1 MLADVGYEFHPA
13 VAAWFEGRFPGGPT
27 EAQAQGWPAIA
38 SGKDT
43 LIAAPTGSGKTLA
56 GFLIAIDNLY
66 RRHTAGQMVAK
77 ASQVVYVSPLKALAT
92 DIAEN
97 LERPLAEI
105 AEIARQ
111 QGQEPPPLTVA
122 VRTGDTPAHTRA
134 AMIKRPANFV
144 VTTPESLYLL
154 VTAAKSREVLRTVET
169 VIVDEIHATARDKRG
184 SHLSL
189 TLERLEHVA
198 DTRPTRIG
206 LSATQHPIS
215 TIANL
220 LTGIPKSRTQDANG
234 AKTPAESEP
243 HCTIVDTGHQR
254 NLDIRLE
261 LIDDELEAVA
271 SHAQMDQ
278 ILDRMAALIAEHH
291 TTIVFVNTR
300 RLSERIAHQL
310 AERLGEDAVAAH
322 HGSLSTERRYRTEH
336 RLRAGELKALVAT
349 ASLELGIDIGPVEL
363 VCQVG
368 SPRSIATFLQRVGR
382 SNHSRHGTPKG
393 RLWPL
398 TRDELIESLALIH
411 AVHQG
416 QLDAICPPEAPL
428 DILIQQLIAEAAA
441 ADAHTVDGLYDMF
454 TKAAP
459 YASLTK
465 AQFQEAI
472 EQAATG
478 VVTGRGPR
486 GAYLHY
492 DSINQEV
499 RGKRGARLAALTS
512 GGAIG
517 ENGDYR
523 VVAEPD
529 DTFIGTVNEDWAVES
544 MAGDIFLL
552 GSHSWRIKQVAA
564 GTVRVADAGDAP
576 PTVPFWLGEAPAR
589 TPELSQQVS
598 ELRAYICGLFPDT
611 PEADPL
617 SDTALARASE
627 QFAQSNG
634 VEAEIAEQAV
644 TYVAAAKAT
653 LGTVPTHTNIVFER
667 FFDDTGGQQLVVHC
681 PYGGRINRAF
691 GLALR
696 KRLCRRFDFELQAAA
711 NDNAIILSLG
721 PHHSFPLSDVPQF
734 LHPDSVEEVLT
745 QAVLDSPMFTAR
757 WRWNLNR
764 ALVVLRSRGG
774 KRNPPPIQ
782 RMEADD
788 IMAAVF
794 PGAAACQENIA
805 GPIEIPDHLLVR
817 QTLHDTL
824 HEALDVEGLKQL
836 LTDIRSGQVSTRFC
850 DTTEPSPLSHEIVN
864 ARPYA
869 FLDDAEIVDR
879 RTNAVTVPR
888 GLRPR
893 SANQQQPPTL
903 DQSTLSQITPDAI
916 AQVIE
921 EITPAPRTPD
931 ELHDLLTALVITRPT
946 PAWIDLYN
954 ELQSRGRAQ
963 TIKTQPNTPLWTT
976 TELSETALN
985 PEMAI
990 ERIRGH
996 LEITGPTTPK
1006 ELSEKTGLDLL
1017 TVQQALAALESEGV
1031 AMRADHL
1038 PVLASPDS
1046 SAPPVVAGQGR
1057 ESRSAPVSAQQPP
1070 NQQEKGGASDIGVA
1084 DLPASAGPGGEV
1096 GGGPT
1101 QGARR
1106 PEFIED
1112 GGLGRDRTRNL
1123 AGQAPNNVQQK
1134 IRHAG
1139 GSRETWCSRRLLQRM
1154 SYLSRRQKR
1163 QSVQPASPQDFM
1175 RFLLDHHHLT
1185 PETTVRGRPGLTKV
1199 LEQLQGLDLPAG
1211 AWENQIIKKRLP
1223 DYDPLWLDE
1232 LCYRGELAWLRLTP
1246 PNTPAKANSMAPRKA
1261 TPITLVFR
1269 EDLQWLLAT
1278 ARSGQLEPP
1287 DAGPVQEI
1295 AELLESQGASFMP
1308 DLAQA
1313 TNRLPDDIERALWN
1327 GVALGLFTADGFAAV
1342 RALLNRTSRRPTR
1355 HRPDSNLRS
1364 QALRTRAMRANR
1376 ALIMRSTPQAHAA
1389 PGRWALVPHPEQYPT
1404 EDLAEAVAHQLLAC
1418 WGVVFRDLAHH
1429 PASPTATPWRDILK
1443 ALRRFEDRGLVR
1455 GGRFVT
1461 GASGEQFAL
1470 PAAADQI
1477 QKTRRRPRT
1486 SQQVT
1491 IAACDP
1497 LNLTGILFEGSRTPA
1512 TPNNTLTYI
1521 DGLPNLPVGQQS
1533 V

>member
-1 MLADVGYEFHPA
+1 MA
-13 VAAWFEGRFPGGPT
+13 R
-27 EAQAQGWPAIA
+27 AQG
-38 SGKDT
+38 
-43 LIAAPTGSGKTLA
+43 
-56 GFLIAIDNLY
+56 F
-66 RRHTAGQMVAK
+66 
-77 ASQVVYVSPLKALAT
+77 
-92 DIAEN
+92 
-97 LERPLAEI
+97 
-105 AEIARQ
+105 
-111 QGQEPPPLTVA
+111 EPPPLTVA

-184 SHLSL
+184 SHLAL

-198 DTRPTRIG
+198 NTRPTRIG
-206 LSATQHPIS
+206 LSATQHPIG
-215 TIANL
+215 TIADL
-220 LTGIPKSRTQDANG
+220 LTGIPPNRSANG
-234 AKTPAESEP
+234 ADAANGADTANKSNGADPRPAAGSG
-243 HCTIVDTGHQR
+243 CTIVNTGHQR
-254 NLDIRLE
+254 NLDIALE
-261 LIDDELEAVA
+261 LFDDELEAVV
-271 SHAQMDQ
+271 SHAQMDMV
-278 ILDRMAALIAEHH
+278 LDRMATLITQHH

-310 AERLGEDAVAAH
+310 AKRLGDDAVAAH
-322 HGSLSTERRYRTEH
+322 HGSLSTERRIRTEH
-336 RLRAGELKALVAT
+336 RLRGGDLKALVAT

-398 TRDELIESLALIH
+398 TRDELIESLALLH
-411 AVHQG
+411 AVQQG
-416 QLDAICPPEAPL
+416 QLDAVCPPEAPL
-428 DILIQQLIAEAAA
+428 DILVQQLIAEASAS
-441 ADAHTVDGLYDMF
+441 DNHTTGGLYDMF

-459 YASLTK
+459 YANLTRG
-465 AQFQEAI
+465 QFDEAI
-472 EQAATG
+472 EQAAKG

-486 GAYLHY
+486 GAYLHH

-564 GTVRVADAGDAP
+564 GTVRVIDAGDAP

-589 TPELSQQVS
+589 TAELSQQVS
-598 ELRAYICGLFPDT
+598 DLRAYIYSLLPQA
-611 PEADPL
+611 PNADPL
-617 SDTALARASE
+617 DEEVLNTATE
-627 QFAQSNG
+627 QFALTHNTT
-634 VEAEIAEQAV
+634 AEIAEQAV
-644 TYVAAAKAT
+644 TYIAAAQAT
-653 LGTVPTHTNIVFER
+653 LGTVPTHNNIVFER
-667 FFDDTGGQQLVVHC
+667 FFDDTGDQQLVVHS

-734 LHPDSVEEVLT
+734 LHPNSVEEVLT
-745 QAVLDSPMFTAR
+745 QAVLDSPMFAAR

-794 PGAAACQENIA
+794 PGAAACQENTA

-824 HEALDVEGLKQL
+824 HEALDIDGLQQL
-836 LTDIRSGQVSTRFC
+836 LTNIRSGAVRTHFC

-869 FLDDAEIVDR
+869 FLDDAELVDR

-893 SANQQQPPTL
+893 SAQQPPTL
-903 DQSTLSQITPDAI
+903 DQSTLAQITPDAI
-916 AQVIE
+916 TQVIE
-921 EITPAPRTPD
+921 EITPDPRTPD
-931 ELHDLLTALVITRPT
+931 ELHDLLTTQVITHPNPQWQELYEALRAKGRSQTLET
-946 PAWIDLYN
+946 PGN
-954 ELQSRGRAQ
+954 Q
-963 TIKTQPNTPLWTT
+963 PLWTT
-976 TELSETALN
+976 TELADTALN
-985 PEMAI
+985 PDSALET
-990 ERIRGH
+990 IRGH
-996 LEITGPTTPK
+996 LEFTGPTTP
-1006 ELSEKTGLDLL
+1006 EHLSAQSTLPI
-1017 TVQQALAALESEGV
+1017 TMVHQSLAALEAEGV

-1038 PVLASPDS
+1038 PRVASSDE
-1046 SAPPVVAGQGR
+1046 SAPPVVTGQGD
-1057 ESRSAPVSAQQPP
+1057 EVGAPSAVSAQHPP
-1070 NQQEKGGASDIGVA
+1070 YQQKKGAA
-1084 DLPASAGPGGEV
+1084 PTASAATGGRL
-1096 GGGPT
+1096 GGGPA

-1106 PEFIED
+1106 PDSMED
-1112 GGLGRDRTRNL
+1112 GGLDRDRTRQP
-1123 AGQAPNNVQQK
+1123 AGQAPTIDQ
-1134 IRHAG
+1134 
-1139 GSRETWCSRRLLQRM
+1139 ELWCSRRLLQRM

-1163 QSVQPASPQDFM
+1163 QSVQAASPQDFM
-1175 RFLLDHHHLT
+1175 RFLLDWHHLT

-1211 AWENQIIKKRLP
+1211 AWEQQIIAKRLP

-1246 PNTPAKANSMAPRKA
+1246 PNTPAKANNMAPRRA
-1261 TPITLVFR
+1261 TPITLVYR
-1269 EDLQWLLAT
+1269 EDLPWLLAA
-1278 ARSGQLEPP
+1278 ARAASPTTPET
-1287 DAGPVQEI
+1287 GPVQEI
-1295 AELLESQGASFMP
+1295 AELLESQGASFLP
-1308 DLAQA
+1308 DLATA
-1313 TNRLPDDIERALWN
+1313 TSRLPGDIERALWN

-1342 RALLNRTSRRPTR
+1342 RALLNRPSRRPTR
-1355 HRPDSNLRS
+1355 HRPGPQPRS
-1364 QALRTRAMRANR
+1364 PALRTRAQRMNR
-1376 ALIMRSTPQAHAA
+1376 TSTMRSPAQTHAA
-1389 PGRWALVPHPEQYPT
+1389 PGRWSLVSLPEQYPA
-1404 EDLAEAVAHQLLAC
+1404 EDLAEAVAQQLLAC
-1418 WGVVFRDLAHH
+1418 WGVVFRSLAHH
-1429 PASPTATPWRDILK
+1429 PATPTATPWRDILK

-1455 GGRFVT
+1455 GGRFVA
-1461 GASGEQFAL
+1461 GQSGEQFAL
-1470 PAAADQI
+1470 PTADDQL
-1477 QKTRRRPRT
+1477 QSVRRRPRT

-1491 IAACDP
+1491 ITACDP
-1497 LNLTGILFEGSRTPA
+1497 LNLTGILFDGSRTPA
-1512 TPNNTLTYI
+1512 TPNNTLTYT
-1521 DGLPNLPVGQQS
+1521 DGLPNPSEGRQS
-1533 V
+1533 A

>member
-1 MLADVGYEFHPA
+1 MASPIHAEAGVLADVGFEFHPA
-13 VAAWFEGRFPGGPT
+13 VAAWFEQRFPDGPT
-27 EAQAQGWPAIA
+27 EAQAQGWLAIA
-38 SGKDT
+38 SGQDT

-66 RRHTAGQMVAK
+66 KRHAQGQTVAK
-77 ASQVVYVSPLKALAT
+77 TSQVVYVSPLKALAT

-105 AEIARQ
+105 AEIARE
-111 QGQEPPPLTVA
+111 QGHEPPPLTVA

-134 AMIKRPANFV
+134 AMIKKPANFV

-184 SHLSL
+184 SHLAL
-189 TLERLEHVA
+189 TLERLEHAA
-198 DTRPTRIG
+198 DVRPTRIG
-206 LSATQHPIS
+206 LSATQHPIA
-215 TIANL
+215 TIADL
-220 LTGIPKSRTQDANG
+220 LTGVPANRSDNG
-234 AKTPAESEP
+234 AGSTESGAAEPATQ
-243 HCTIVDTGHQR
+243 CTIVDTGHQR
-254 NLDIRLE
+254 NLDIALE
-261 LIDDELEAVA
+261 LIDDELDAVV

-278 ILDRMAALIAEHH
+278 ILDRMATLVGEHH

-300 RLSERIAHQL
+300 RMSERIAHQL

-322 HGSLSTERRYRTEH
+322 HGSLSTERRIRTEH
-336 RLRAGELKALVAT
+336 RLRAGDLKALVAT

-398 TRDELIESLALIH
+398 TRDELIECLALIH
-411 AVHQG
+411 AVNQG
-416 QLDAICPPEAPL
+416 QLDAVRPPEAPL
-428 DILIQQLIAEAAA
+428 DILVQQLIAEAAA
-441 ADAHTVDGLYDMF
+441 DDNHTTGGLYDMF

-465 AQFQEAI
+465 DQFDEAI
-472 EQAATG
+472 EQAAKG

-486 GAYLHY
+486 GAYLHH

-564 GTVRVADAGDAP
+564 GTVRVIDAGDAP

-589 TPELSQQVS
+589 TAELSQQVS
-598 ELRAYICGLFPDT
+598 DLRAYIYSLLSQAPN
-611 PEADPL
+611 ADPL
-617 SDTALARASE
+617 DTEAFEAGALEAAA
-627 QFAQSNG
+627 QFAQAHDTTN
-634 VEAEIAEQAV
+634 EIAEQAV
-644 TYVAAAKAT
+644 AYIAAAQAA

-667 FFDDTGGQQLVVHC
+667 FFDDTGGQQLVVHS

-745 QAVLDSPMFTAR
+745 QAVLDSPMFAAR

-794 PGAAACQENIA
+794 PGAAACQENVA

-817 QTLHDTL
+817 QTLYDTL
-824 HEALDVEGLKQL
+824 HEALDVDGLKKL
-836 LTDIRSGQVSTRFC
+836 LTDIRSGAVRTHFC
-850 DTTEPSPLSHEIVN
+850 DTAEPSPLSHEIVN

-893 SANQQQPPTL
+893 SDQQPPTL
-903 DQSTLSQITPDAI
+903 DASTLSQIAPDAI
-916 AQVIE
+916 AQVVE
-921 EITPAPRTPD
+921 EITPDPRTPD
-931 ELHDLLTALVITRPT
+931 ELHDLLTTQVVTRPNPT
-946 PAWIDLYN
+946 WQELYEALKSKN
-954 ELQSRGRAQ
+954 RVCTLKNQDE
-963 TIKTQPNTPLWTT
+963 NPLWTT
-976 TELSETALN
+976 TELAETALT
-985 PEMAI
+985 PEKAT
-990 ERIRGH
+990 ETIRGH
-996 LEITGPTTPK
+996 LEATGPTTP
-1006 ELSEKTGLDLL
+1006 EQLADKTALDLP
-1017 TVQQALAALESEGV
+1017 TVNQALAALESEGV

-1038 PVLASPDS
+1038 PSPTK
-1046 SAPPVVAGQGR
+1046 
-1057 ESRSAPVSAQQPP
+1057 
-1070 NQQEKGGASDIGVA
+1070 KGGAPTEGVT
-1084 DLPASAGPGGEV
+1084 GGGA
-1096 GGGPT
+1096 GGGP
-1101 QGARR
+1101 GRS
-1106 PEFIED
+1106 D
-1112 GGLGRDRTRNL
+1112 GQAASGDRTR
-1123 AGQAPNNVQQK
+1123 
-1134 IRHAG
+1134 RHTG
-1139 GSRETWCSRRLLQRM
+1139 GTETWCSRRLLQRM

-1163 QSVQPASPQDFM
+1163 ASIQAASPQDFM
-1175 RFLLDHHHLT
+1175 RFLLDYHHLT
-1185 PETTVRGRPGLTKV
+1185 PDSTVRGRPGLAKV

-1211 AWENQIIKKRLP
+1211 AWEKQIIAKRLP

-1269 EDLQWLLAT
+1269 EDLHWLLAA
-1278 ARSGQLEPP
+1278 ARTNSPEPP
-1287 DAGPVQEI
+1287 EAGPVQEI
-1295 AELLESQGASFMP
+1295 ADILQSQGASFLP
-1308 DLAQA
+1308 DLAGA
-1313 TNRLPDDIERALWN
+1313 THRLPDDIERALWN

-1342 RALLNRTSRRPTR
+1342 RALLNRSSRRPTR
-1355 HRPDSNLRS
+1355 HRSGQNLRS
-1364 QALRTRAMRANR
+1364 QALRTRAMRMNR
-1376 ALIMRSTPQAHAA
+1376 TFNNGASRETHAA
-1389 PGRWALVPHPEQYPT
+1389 PGRWSLVPPPEELPAD
-1404 EDLAEAVAHQLLAC
+1404 DLAEAVAQQLLAC
-1418 WGVVFRDLAHH
+1418 WGVVFRSLAHH
-1429 PASPTATPWRDILK
+1429 PATPTATPWRDILK
-1443 ALRRFEDRGLVR
+1443 ALRRFEDRGIVR
-1455 GGRFVT
+1455 GGRFVA
-1461 GASGEQFAL
+1461 GQSGEQFAL
-1470 PAAADQI
+1470 PAAADQL
-1477 QKTRRRPRT
+1477 QKVRRHPLT
-1486 SQQVT
+1486 GQQTT

-1497 LNLTGILFEGSRTPA
+1497 LNLTGFLFEGPRTPA

-1521 DGLPNLPVGQQS
+1521 DGVPSPQ
-1533 V
+1533 

>member
-1 MLADVGYEFHPA
+1 VASPIHAEKGVLADVGYEFHPA

-66 RRHTAGQMVAK
+66 KRHAAGQTVAK

-134 AMIKRPANFV
+134 AMIKKPANFV

-184 SHLSL
+184 SHLAL

-198 DTRPTRIG
+198 DVRPTRIG
-206 LSATQHPIS
+206 LSATQHPIT

-220 LTGIPKSRTQDANG
+220 LTGIPKSPAQAANG
-234 AKTPAESEP
+234 TKTPAQATNGTKTPAQTTP

-254 NLDIRLE
+254 NLDIALE

-278 ILDRMAALIAEHH
+278 ILDRMATLIAEHH

-322 HGSLSTERRYRTEH
+322 HGSLSTERRYRTER

-411 AVHQG
+411 AVNQG
-416 QLDAICPPEAPL
+416 QLDAISPPEAPL

-441 ADAHTVDGLYDMF
+441 ADDHTVNGLYEMF

-472 EQAATG
+472 NQGATG

-589 TPELSQQVS
+589 TPELSHQVS
-598 ELRAYICGLFPDT
+598 ELRAYIYGLFPDT
-611 PEADPL
+611 PDADPL
-617 SDTALARASE
+617 EPTALAQATE
-627 QFAQSNG
+627 QFAHAHG

-644 TYVAAAKAT
+644 LYIAAAQAA

-667 FFDDTGGQQLVVHC
+667 FFDDTGGQQLVVHS

-824 HEALDVEGLKQL
+824 HEALDVDGLKQL
-836 LTDIRSGQVSTRFC
+836 LTDIRSGQVSTHFC

-893 SANQQQPPTL
+893 TPNQQQPQTL

-916 AQVIE
+916 TQVIE

-931 ELHDLLTALVITRPT
+931 ELHDLLTTLVITRPT
-946 PAWIDLYN
+946 PAWTDLYQ
-954 ELQSRGRAQ
+954 ELETRGRAQ
-963 TIKTQPNTPLWTT
+963 IIQSEAQTPLWTT
-976 TELSETALN
+976 TELAETALT
-985 PEMAI
+985 PQTTTEK
-990 ERIRGH
+990 IRGH
-996 LEITGPTTPK
+996 LEITGPTTPE
-1006 ELSEKTGLDLL
+1006 ELADKTALPLP
-1017 TVQQALAALESEGV
+1017 TIHQALTALESEGT

-1038 PVLASPDS
+1038 EGA
-1046 SAPPVVAGQGR
+1046 AP
-1057 ESRSAPVSAQQPP
+1057 
-1070 NQQEKGGASDIGVA
+1070 
-1084 DLPASAGPGGEV
+1084 
-1096 GGGPT
+1096 
-1101 QGARR
+1101 
-1106 PEFIED
+1106 
-1112 GGLGRDRTRNL
+1112 
-1123 AGQAPNNVQQK
+1123 
-1134 IRHAG
+1134 
-1139 GSRETWCSRRLLQRM
+1139 ETWCSRRLLQRM

-1163 QSVQPASPQDFM
+1163 SSVQAATPQDFM
-1175 RFLLDHHHLT
+1175 RFLLDYHHLT

-1246 PNTPAKANSMAPRKA
+1246 PTAPAKANTMAPRKA

-1269 EDLQWLLAT
+1269 EDLQWLLAA
-1278 ARSGQLEPP
+1278 ARTNSLEPP
-1287 DAGPVQEI
+1287 EAGPVQEI
-1295 AELLESQGASFMP
+1295 AELLESQGASFLP

-1355 HRPDSNLRS
+1355 HRPGQNLGS

-1376 ALIMRSTPQAHAA
+1376 ALTMRSTPQTHAA
-1389 PGRWALVPHPEQYPT
+1389 PGRWSLVSHPEQYPT

-1429 PASPTATPWRDILK
+1429 PATPTATPWRDILK
-1443 ALRRFEDRGLVR
+1443 ALRRFEDRGIVR
-1455 GGRFVT
+1455 GGRFVS
-1461 GASGEQFAL
+1461 GQSGEQFAL
-1470 PAAADQI
+1470 PAAADQL
-1477 QKTRRRPRT
+1477 QQARRRPRT
-1486 SQQVT
+1486 NQEVT

-1497 LNLTGILFEGSRTPA
+1497 LNLTAILFEGPRTPA
-1512 TPNNTLTYI
+1512 TPNNTLTYT
-1521 DGLPNLPVGQQS
+1521 DGVPVS
-1533 V
+1533 TSD

>member
-1 MLADVGYEFHPA
+1 MADVGFEFHPA
-13 VAAWFEGRFPGGPT
+13 VAAWFEQRFPGGPT
-27 EAQAQGWPAIA
+27 EAQAEGWPAIA
-38 SGKDT
+38 SGQDT

-66 RRHTAGQMVAK
+66 KRHDQGQTVAK

-105 AEIARQ
+105 AEIARE
-111 QGQEPPPLTVA
+111 QGHEPPPLTVA

-134 AMIKRPANFV
+134 AMIKKPANFV

-184 SHLSL
+184 SHLAL
-189 TLERLEHVA
+189 TLERLEHAAAV
-198 DTRPTRIG
+198 RPTRIG
-206 LSATQHPIS
+206 LSATQHPIA
-215 TIANL
+215 TIADL
-220 LTGIPKSRTQDANG
+220 LTGIPPNRSDNGANG
-234 AKTPAESEP
+234 AAAERAIP
-243 HCTIVDTGHQR
+243 CTIIDTGHQR
-254 NLDIRLE
+254 NLDIALE
-261 LIDDELEAVA
+261 LIDDELDAVV
-271 SHAQMDQ
+271 SHTQMDQ
-278 ILDRMAALIAEHH
+278 ILDRMATLIGEHH

-300 RLSERIAHQL
+300 RMSERIAHQL

-322 HGSLSTERRYRTEH
+322 HGSLSTERRIRTEH
-336 RLRAGELKALVAT
+336 RLRAGDLKALVAT

-398 TRDELIESLALIH
+398 TRDELIECLALIH
-411 AVHQG
+411 SVHQG
-416 QLDAICPPEAPL
+416 QLDAVCPPEAPL
-428 DILIQQLIAEAAA
+428 DILVQQLIAEAAA
-441 ADAHTVDGLYDMF
+441 DDTHTTGGLYDMF

-465 AQFQEAI
+465 AQFDEAVQ
-472 EQAATG
+472 QAATG

-486 GAYLHY
+486 GAYLHH

-499 RGKRGARLAALTS
+499 RGRRGARLAALTS

-564 GTVRVADAGDAP
+564 GTVRVIDAGDAP

-589 TPELSQQVS
+589 TAELSQQVS
-598 ELRAYICGLFPDT
+598 NLRAHIAGLFPDT
-611 PEADPL
+611 ADADPL
-617 SDTALARASE
+617 DDTTLAKANQ
-627 QFAQSNG
+627 QFAQSHG
-634 VEAEIAEQAV
+634 VTNEIAEQAV
-644 TYVAAAKAT
+644 LYVAAAQAA
-653 LGTVPTHTNIVFER
+653 LGTVPTHTDIVFER
-667 FFDDTGGQQLVVHC
+667 FFDDTGGQQLVVHS
-681 PYGGRINRAF
+681 PHGGRINRAF

-794 PGAAACQENIA
+794 PGAAACQENVA

-824 HEALDVEGLKQL
+824 HEALDVDGLTQL
-836 LTDIRSGQVSTRFC
+836 LTDIRSGAVRTHFC

-893 SANQQQPPTL
+893 SQQLPPTL
-903 DQSTLSQITPDAI
+903 DASTLSQIAPDAI
-916 AQVIE
+916 AQVVE
-921 EITPAPRTPD
+921 EITPDPRTPD
-931 ELHDLLTALVITRPT
+931 ELHDLLTTQVVTRPN
-946 PAWIDLYN
+946 PAWTDLYN
-954 ELQSRGRAQ
+954 QLDEKNRVRTL
-963 TIKTQPNTPLWTT
+963 TTQDNTPLWTT
-976 TELSETALN
+976 TELAETALN
-985 PEMAI
+985 PTMAT
-990 ERIRGH
+990 ETIRGH
-996 LEITGPTTPK
+996 LEATGPTTP
-1006 ELSEKTGLDLL
+1006 EDLAHQTTLSSTTVL
-1017 TVQQALAALESEGV
+1017 TTLAALESEGT

-1038 PVLASPDS
+1038 PDHN
-1046 SAPPVVAGQGR
+1046 PPY
-1057 ESRSAPVSAQQPP
+1057 
-1070 NQQEKGGASDIGVA
+1070 QQEKGAAPTVSAETGGRLGGGA
-1084 DLPASAGPGGEV
+1084 
-1096 GGGPT
+1096 GGGP
-1101 QGARR
+1101 
-1106 PEFIED
+1106 
-1112 GGLGRDRTRNL
+1112 GRTVGQAASGDRTRQP
-1123 AGQAPNNVQQK
+1123 AGKMPETDQ
-1134 IRHAG
+1134 G
-1139 GSRETWCSRRLLQRM
+1139 RELWCSRRLLQRM

-1163 QSVQPASPQDFM
+1163 ASVQAASPQDFM
-1175 RFLLDHHHLT
+1175 RFLLDYHHLT
-1185 PETTVRGRPGLTKV
+1185 PESTVRGRPGLTKI

-1211 AWENQIIKKRLP
+1211 SWESQIIQKRLP
-1223 DYDPLWLDE
+1223 DYNPMWLDE

-1246 PNTPAKANSMAPRKA
+1246 PNTPAKANTMAPRKA

-1269 EDLQWLLAT
+1269 EDLHWLLAA
-1278 ARSGQLEPP
+1278 ARTNSPEPP
-1287 DAGPVQEI
+1287 EAGPVQEI
-1295 AELLESQGASFMP
+1295 AELLATQGASFLP
-1308 DLAQA
+1308 DLADA
-1313 TNRLPDDIERALWN
+1313 THRLPDDIERALWN

-1355 HRPDSNLRS
+1355 HRPGQNLRS
-1364 QALRTRAMRANR
+1364 QALRTRAMRMNR
-1376 ALIMRSTPQAHAA
+1376 AVGNGASRETHAA
-1389 PGRWALVPHPEQYPT
+1389 PGRWSLVQHPEQFPSD
-1404 EDLAEAVAHQLLAC
+1404 DLAEAVAQQLLAC
-1418 WGVVFRDLAHH
+1418 WGIVYRSLAHH
-1429 PASPTATPWRDILK
+1429 PASPTAVPWRDILK
-1443 ALRRFEDRGLVR
+1443 ALRRFEDRGIVR
-1455 GGRFVT
+1455 GGRFVA
-1461 GASGEQFAL
+1461 GQSGEQFAL
-1470 PAAADQI
+1470 PAAADQL
-1477 QKTRRRPRT
+1477 QTTVRRPRT
-1486 SQQVT
+1486 NQTIT

-1497 LNLTGILFEGSRTPA
+1497 LNLTGILFDGPRTPA
-1512 TPNNTLTYI
+1512 TPNNTIAYT
-1521 DGLPNLPVGQQS
+1521 DGCPIPPKD
-1533 V
+1533 

>member
-13 VAAWFEGRFPGGPT
+13 VAAWFEQRFPGGPT

-66 RRHTAGQMVAK
+66 KRHAQGQTVAK

-111 QGQEPPPLTVA
+111 HGQDPPPLTVA

-134 AMIKRPANFV
+134 AMIKKPANFV

-184 SHLSL
+184 SHLAL

-198 DTRPTRIG
+198 NTRPTRIG
-206 LSATQHPIS
+206 LSATQHPIA
-215 TIANL
+215 TIADL
-220 LTGIPKSRTQDANG
+220 LTGT
-234 AKTPAESEP
+234 TPAAAPGSR
-243 HCTIVDTGHQR
+243 CTIVDTGHQR

-261 LIDDELEAVA
+261 LIDDELEAVI
-271 SHAQMDQ
+271 SHTQMDQ
-278 ILDRMAALIAEHH
+278 ILDRMATLIAEHR

-300 RLSERIAHQL
+300 RMSERIAHQL
-310 AERLGEDAVAAH
+310 AERLGDDAVAAH
-322 HGSLSTERRYRTEH
+322 HGSLSTERRIRTEH
-336 RLRAGELKALVAT
+336 RLRAGDLKALVAT

-428 DILIQQLIAEAAA
+428 DILVQQLIAEAAA
-441 ADAHTVDGLYDMF
+441 DDHHTVGGLYEMF

-492 DSINQEV
+492 DSVNQEV
-499 RGKRGARLAALTS
+499 RGRRGARLAALTS

-589 TPELSQQVS
+589 TAELSQQVS
-598 ELRAYICGLFPDT
+598 NLRVHMHSLIPQGPD
-611 PEADPL
+611 ANPL
-617 SDTALARASE
+617 DDTALANAIE
-627 QFAQSNG
+627 HFAQSHG
-634 VEAEIAEQAV
+634 VETEIAEQAV
-644 TYVAAAKAT
+644 IYIAAAQAA
-653 LGTVPTHTNIVFER
+653 LGTVPTQHDIVFER
-667 FFDDTGGQQLVVHC
+667 FFDDTGGQQLVVHS
-681 PYGGRINRAF
+681 PHGGRINRAF

-817 QTLHDTL
+817 QTLRDTL
-824 HEALDVEGLKQL
+824 HEALDVDGLKQL
-836 LTDIRSGQVSTRFC
+836 LTDIRSGQVRTHFC

-879 RTNAVTVPR
+879 RTNAVTLPR
-888 GLRPR
+888 SLRPR
-893 SANQQQPPTL
+893 GANQQQSPTL
-903 DQSTLSQITPDAI
+903 DHSTLAQITPDAI
-916 AQVIE
+916 TQVIE
-921 EITPAPRTPD
+921 EITPDPRTPD
-931 ELHDLLTALVITRPT
+931 ELHDLLTTLITTRPN
-946 PAWIDLYN
+946 PAWTDLYN
-954 ELQSRGRAQ
+954 RLKAKDRVQ
-963 TIKTQPNTPLWTT
+963 TITTQDKPLLWTT
-976 TELSETALN
+976 TELTKTALA
-985 PEMAI
+985 PEMNT
-990 ERIRGH
+990 EKIRGH
-996 LEITGPTTPK
+996 LEITGPVTPE
-1006 ELSEKTGLDLL
+1006 ELADKTALDLP
-1017 TVQQALAALESEGV
+1017 TVRQALTALEAEGT

-1038 PVLASPDS
+1038 PHAAKPGETDPAVP
-1046 SAPPVVAGQGR
+1046 AGQGGVP
-1057 ESRSAPVSAQQPP
+1057 RSKTASAQHPP
-1070 NQQEKGGASDIGVA
+1070 YQQERGGAPHGGGLAGSA
-1084 DLPASAGPGGEV
+1084 ATRPAGGV
-1096 GGGPT
+1096 GGGPA

-1106 PEFIED
+1106 PELVED
-1112 GGLGRDRTRNL
+1112 GGLGRDRTRGP
-1123 AGQAPNNVQQK
+1123 AGSPPPPLSGARQP
-1134 IRHAG
+1134 AG
-1139 GSRETWCSRRLLQRM
+1139 EWRETWCSRRLLQRM

-1163 QSVQPASPQDFM
+1163 QSVQAASAQDFM
-1175 RFLLDHHHLT
+1175 RFLLDWHHLT
-1185 PETTVRGRPGLTKV
+1185 PDTTVRGRPGLTKI
-1199 LEQLQGLDLPAG
+1199 LEQLQGLDLPTG
-1211 AWENQIIKKRLP
+1211 AWEKQIIAKRLP

-1232 LCYRGELAWLRLTP
+1232 LCYRGELAWLRLSP
-1246 PNTPAKANSMAPRKA
+1246 PATPAKANTMAPRKA
-1261 TPITLVFR
+1261 TPITFAFR
-1269 EDLQWLLAT
+1269 EDLPWLLAA
-1278 ARSGQLEPP
+1278 ARTESPEPP

-1295 AELLESQGASFMP
+1295 AEILAAQGASFLP
-1308 DLAQA
+1308 DLATA
-1313 TNRLPDDIERALWN
+1313 THRLPDDIERALWS
-1327 GVALGLFTADGFAAV
+1327 GVAFGLFTADGFAAV
-1342 RALLNRTSRRPTR
+1342 RALLNRSSRRPTR
-1355 HRPDSNLRS
+1355 HRPGQNLRS
-1364 QALRTRAMRANR
+1364 QALRTRSNRINR
-1376 ALIMRSTPQAHAA
+1376 AFDSQRQPHAA
-1389 PGRWALVPHPEQYPT
+1389 PGRWSLVSEPGQFPAD
-1404 EDLAEAVAHQLLAC
+1404 DLAEAVAQQLLAC
-1418 WGVVFRDLAHH
+1418 WGVVFRDLAYH
-1429 PASPTATPWRDILK
+1429 PASSTATPWRDILK

-1455 GGRFVT
+1455 GGRFVS
-1461 GASGEQFAL
+1461 GFSGEQFAL
-1470 PAAADQI
+1470 PTAADQL
-1477 QKTRRRPRT
+1477 QATVRRPRT
-1486 SQQVT
+1486 SQT
-1491 IAACDP
+1491 IAIAACDP
-1497 LNLTGILFEGSRTPA
+1497 LNLTGILFDVPRTPA
-1512 TPNNTLTYI
+1512 TPNNTIAYT
-1521 DGLPNLPVGQQS
+1521 DGCPIPPKDRQS

>member
-1 MLADVGYEFHPA
+1 MASPIHAEKGVLADVGYEFHPA

-66 RRHTAGQMVAK
+66 KRHAAGQTVAK

-134 AMIKRPANFV
+134 AMIKKPANFV

-184 SHLSL
+184 SHLAL

-198 DTRPTRIG
+198 DVRPTRIG
-206 LSATQHPIS
+206 LSATQHPIT

-220 LTGIPKSRTQDANG
+220 LTGIPKSPAQAANG
-234 AKTPAESEP
+234 TKTPAQATNGTKTPAQTTP

-254 NLDIRLE
+254 NLDIALE

-278 ILDRMAALIAEHH
+278 ILDRMATLIAEHH

-322 HGSLSTERRYRTEH
+322 HGSLSTERRYRTER

-411 AVHQG
+411 AVNQG
-416 QLDAICPPEAPL
+416 QLDAISPPEAPL

-441 ADAHTVDGLYDMF
+441 ADDHTVNGLYEMF

-472 EQAATG
+472 NQGATG

-523 VVAEPD
+523 VGAEPD

-589 TPELSQQVS
+589 TPELSHQVS
-598 ELRAYICGLFPDT
+598 ELRAYIYGLFPDT
-611 PEADPL
+611 PDADPL
-617 SDTALARASE
+617 EPTALAQATE
-627 QFAQSNG
+627 QFAHAHG

-644 TYVAAAKAT
+644 LYIAAAQAA

-667 FFDDTGGQQLVVHC
+667 FFDDTGGQQLVVHS

-824 HEALDVEGLKQL
+824 HEALDVDGLKQL
-836 LTDIRSGQVSTRFC
+836 LTDIRSGQVSTHFC

-893 SANQQQPPTL
+893 TPNQQQPQTL

-916 AQVIE
+916 TQVIE

-931 ELHDLLTALVITRPT
+931 ELHDLLTTLVITRPT
-946 PAWIDLYN
+946 PAWTDLYQ
-954 ELQSRGRAQ
+954 ELETRGRAQ
-963 TIKTQPNTPLWTT
+963 IIQSEAQTPLWTT
-976 TELSETALN
+976 TELAETALT
-985 PEMAI
+985 PQTTTEK
-990 ERIRGH
+990 IRGH
-996 LEITGPTTPK
+996 LEITGPTTPE
-1006 ELSEKTGLDLL
+1006 ELADKTALPLP
-1017 TVQQALAALESEGV
+1017 TIHQALTALESEGT

-1038 PVLASPDS
+1038 EGA
-1046 SAPPVVAGQGR
+1046 AP
-1057 ESRSAPVSAQQPP
+1057 
-1070 NQQEKGGASDIGVA
+1070 
-1084 DLPASAGPGGEV
+1084 
-1096 GGGPT
+1096 
-1101 QGARR
+1101 
-1106 PEFIED
+1106 
-1112 GGLGRDRTRNL
+1112 
-1123 AGQAPNNVQQK
+1123 
-1134 IRHAG
+1134 
-1139 GSRETWCSRRLLQRM
+1139 ETWCSRRLLQRM

-1163 QSVQPASPQDFM
+1163 SSVQAATPQDFM
-1175 RFLLDHHHLT
+1175 RFLLDYHHLT

-1246 PNTPAKANSMAPRKA
+1246 PTAPAKANTMAPRKA

-1269 EDLQWLLAT
+1269 EDLQWLLAA
-1278 ARSGQLEPP
+1278 ARTNSLEPP
-1287 DAGPVQEI
+1287 EAGPVQEI
-1295 AELLESQGASFMP
+1295 AELLESQGASFLP

-1355 HRPDSNLRS
+1355 HRPGQNLGS

-1376 ALIMRSTPQAHAA
+1376 ALTMRSTPQTHAA
-1389 PGRWALVPHPEQYPT
+1389 PGRWSLVSHPEQYPT

-1429 PASPTATPWRDILK
+1429 PATPTATPWRDILK
-1443 ALRRFEDRGLVR
+1443 ALRRFEDRGIVR
-1455 GGRFVT
+1455 GGRFVS
-1461 GASGEQFAL
+1461 GQSGEQFAL
-1470 PAAADQI
+1470 PAAADQL
-1477 QKTRRRPRT
+1477 QQARRRPRT
-1486 SQQVT
+1486 NQEVT

-1497 LNLTGILFEGSRTPA
+1497 LNLTAILFEGPRTPA
-1512 TPNNTLTYI
+1512 TPNNTLTYT
-1521 DGLPNLPVGQQS
+1521 DGVPVS
-1533 V
+1533 TSD

>member
-1 MLADVGYEFHPA
+1 MAFPTHAAPRVVADIGYEFHPA

-66 RRHTAGQMVAK
+66 KRHAAGQTVAK

-111 QGQEPPPLTVA
+111 QGFDPPPLTVA

-134 AMIKRPANFV
+134 AMIKKPANFV

-184 SHLSL
+184 SHLAL

-198 DTRPTRIG
+198 NNRPTRIG
-206 LSATQHPIS
+206 LSATQHPIA

-220 LTGIPKSRTQDANG
+220 LTGIPK
-234 AKTPAESEP
+234 TPAAAATAPAAAEP
-243 HCTIVDTGHQR
+243 SCAIVDTGHQR

-261 LIDDELEAVA
+261 LIDDELESVI

-278 ILDRMAALIAEHH
+278 ILDRMATLIGEHH

-336 RLRAGELKALVAT
+336 RLRAGDLKALVAT

-398 TRDELIESLALIH
+398 TRDELIESLALIG

-416 QLDAICPPEAPL
+416 QLDAICPPQAPL
-428 DILIQQLIAEAAA
+428 DILVQQLIAEAAA
-441 ADAHTVDGLYDMF
+441 DDNHTVDGLYQMF
-454 TKAAP
+454 TRAAP
-459 YASLTK
+459 FASLPRE
-465 AQFQEAI
+465 QFDEAI
-472 EQAATG
+472 QQAARG

-492 DSINQEV
+492 DSVNQEV
-499 RGKRGARLAALTS
+499 RGRRGARLAALTS

-552 GSHSWRIKQVAA
+552 GSHSWRIKQVVA
-564 GTVRVADAGDAP
+564 GTVRVIDAGDAP

-589 TPELSQQVS
+589 TTELSQQVS
-598 ELRAYICGLFPDT
+598 ALRASIKELL
-611 PEADPL
+611 PEDPEVNPL
-617 SDTALARASE
+617 DDIALARAAE
-627 QFAQSNG
+627 QLAHTHDTT
-634 VEAEIAEQAV
+634 AEIAEQAV
-644 TYVAAAKAT
+644 TYIAAAKAS
-653 LGTVPTHTNIVFER
+653 LGTVPTHTDIVFER
-667 FFDDTGGQQLVVHC
+667 FFDDTGGQQLVVHS

-721 PHHSFPLSDVPQF
+721 PHHSFPLSDVPAF

-794 PGAAACQENIA
+794 PGAAACQENVA

-824 HEALDVEGLKQL
+824 HEALDVDGLKQL
-836 LTDIRSGQVSTRFC
+836 LTDIRSGQVRTHFC
-850 DTTEPSPLSHEIVN
+850 DTAEPSPLSHEIVN

-893 SANQQQPPTL
+893 NDRQPPTL
-903 DQSTLSQITPDAI
+903 DQPALSQITPDAI
-916 AQVIE
+916 TQVIE
-921 EITPAPRTPD
+921 EITPDPRTPD
-931 ELHDLLTALVITRPT
+931 ELHDLLTTLVTTHPHPEWT
-946 PAWIDLYN
+946 DLYN
-954 ELQSRGRAQ
+954 ELESKGRAQ
-963 TIKTQPNTPLWTT
+963 TIQSPTNTPLWTT
-976 TELSETALN
+976 TELSETALT

-990 ERIRGH
+990 EKIRGH
-996 LEITGPTTPK
+996 LEITGPTTPE
-1006 ELSEKTGLDLL
+1006 ELAKKTALTLP
-1017 TVQQALAALESEGV
+1017 TVQQSLAALESEGT
-1031 AMRADHL
+1031 AMRANHL
-1038 PVLASPDS
+1038 PV
-1046 SAPPVVAGQGR
+1046 
-1057 ESRSAPVSAQQPP
+1057 QPTP
-1070 NQQEKGGASDIGVA
+1070 NQQKKGGA
-1084 DLPASAGPGGEV
+1084 P
-1096 GGGPT
+1096 
-1101 QGARR
+1101 
-1106 PEFIED
+1106 
-1112 GGLGRDRTRNL
+1112 
-1123 AGQAPNNVQQK
+1123 
-1134 IRHAG
+1134 HAG

-1163 QSVQPASPQDFM
+1163 ASIQPASAQDFM
-1175 RFLLDHHHLT
+1175 RFLLDWHRLT
-1185 PETTVRGRPGLTKV
+1185 PDTTVRGRPGLTKI

-1211 AWENQIIKKRLP
+1211 TWEKQIIAQRLP
-1223 DYDPLWLDE
+1223 DYNPLWLDE
-1232 LCYRGELAWLRLTP
+1232 LCYRGELAWLRLSP
-1246 PNTPAKANSMAPRKA
+1246 PTTPAKANTMAPRKA
-1261 TPITLVFR
+1261 TPITLAFR
-1269 EDLQWLLAT
+1269 EDLPWLLAA
-1278 ARSGQLEPP
+1278 ARTRDLECPESGPI
-1287 DAGPVQEI
+1287 QEI
-1295 AELLESQGASFMP
+1295 ADILAAQGASFLP
-1308 DLAQA
+1308 DLAAA
-1313 TNRLPDDIERALWN
+1313 THRLPDDIERALWS

-1342 RALLNRTSRRPTR
+1342 RSLLSRPSRRPTR
-1355 HRPDSNLRS
+1355 HRPGQGLRS
-1364 QALRTRAMRANR
+1364 QALRTRAMRVNR
-1376 ALIMRSTPQAHAA
+1376 GHNSQQQQVPAA
-1389 PGRWALVPHPEQYPT
+1389 PGRWSLVPQAEHFPL
-1404 EDLAEAVAHQLLAC
+1404 EDLAEAAAHQMLTC

-1429 PASPTATPWRDILK
+1429 PASPIATPWREILK

-1461 GASGEQFAL
+1461 GFSGEQFAL
-1470 PAAADQI
+1470 PAAAEQL
-1477 QKTRRRPRT
+1477 QTAVHRPRT
-1486 SQQVT
+1486 GQT
-1491 IAACDP
+1491 INIAACDP
-1497 LNLTGILFEGSRTPA
+1497 LNLTGILFEGPRTPA
-1512 TPNNTLTYI
+1512 TPNNTISYT
-1521 DGLPNLPVGQQS
+1521 DGRPIPSGDRPS
-1533 V
+1533 T

>member
-1 MLADVGYEFHPA
+1 MLADIGFEFHPA
-13 VAAWFEGRFPGGPT
+13 VAAWFEQRFPGGPT

-38 SGKDT
+38 SGQDT

-66 RRHTAGQMVAK
+66 KRHVQGQTVAK

-105 AEIARQ
+105 AEIARE
-111 QGQEPPPLTVA
+111 QGHEPPPLTVA

-134 AMIKRPANFV
+134 AMIKKPANFV

-184 SHLSL
+184 SHLAL
-189 TLERLEHVA
+189 TLERLEHAA
-198 DTRPTRIG
+198 DVRPTRIG
-206 LSATQHPIS
+206 LSATQHPIA
-215 TIANL
+215 TIADL
-220 LTGIPKSRTQDANG
+220 LTGIHPDRSDNG
-234 AKTPAESEP
+234 AGSTESGAAEPAP
-243 HCTIVDTGHQR
+243 QCTIVDTGHQR
-254 NLDIRLE
+254 NLDIALE
-261 LIDDELEAVA
+261 LIDDELDAVV

-278 ILDRMAALIAEHH
+278 ILDRMATLIGEHH

-300 RLSERIAHQL
+300 RMSERIAHQL

-322 HGSLSTERRYRTEH
+322 HGSLSTERRIRTEH
-336 RLRAGELKALVAT
+336 RLRAGDLKALVAT

-398 TRDELIESLALIH
+398 TRDELIECLALVH

-416 QLDAICPPEAPL
+416 QLDAVRPPEAPL
-428 DILIQQLIAEAAA
+428 DILVQQLIAEAAA
-441 ADAHTVDGLYDMF
+441 DDNHTTGGLYDMF

-459 YASLTK
+459 YANLTK
-465 AQFQEAI
+465 EQFDEAVN
-472 EQAATG
+472 QAATG

-486 GAYLHY
+486 GAYLHH
-492 DSINQEV
+492 DSVNHEV
-499 RGKRGARLAALTS
+499 RGRLGARLAALTS

-564 GTVRVADAGDAP
+564 GTVRVIDAGDAP

-589 TPELSQQVS
+589 TAELSQQVS
-598 ELRAYICGLFPDT
+598 NLRAYISTLFPDT
-611 PEADPL
+611 ADANPL
-617 SDTALARASE
+617 NDTTLAQANQ
-627 QFAQSNG
+627 QFAQSHG
-634 VEAEIAEQAV
+634 VTNEIAEQAV
-644 TYVAAAKAT
+644 LYVAAAQAA

-667 FFDDTGGQQLVVHC
+667 FFDDTGGQQLVVHS

-794 PGAAACQENIA
+794 PGAAACQENVA

-824 HEALDVEGLKQL
+824 HEALDVDGLTQL
-836 LTDIRSGQVSTRFC
+836 LTDIRSGAVRTHFC
-850 DTTEPSPLSHEIVN
+850 DTAEPSPLSHEIVN

-893 SANQQQPPTL
+893 GEQQPPAL
-903 DQSTLSQITPDAI
+903 DASTLSQIAPDAI
-916 AQVIE
+916 AQVVE
-921 EITPAPRTPD
+921 EITPDPRTPD
-931 ELHDLLTALVITRPT
+931 ELHDLLTTQVITRPN
-946 PAWIDLYN
+946 PAWQELYEALESKN
-954 ELQSRGRAQ
+954 RVCTLKNNAE
-963 TIKTQPNTPLWTT
+963 NPLWTT
-976 TELSETALN
+976 SELVETALT
-985 PEMAI
+985 PEKAT
-990 ERIRGH
+990 ETIRGH
-996 LEITGPTTPK
+996 LESTGPTTP
-1006 ELSEKTGLDLL
+1006 EQLADKTALDLP
-1017 TVQQALAALESEGV
+1017 TVNQALAALESEGA
-1031 AMRADHL
+1031 AMRASHL
-1038 PVLASPDS
+1038 DGAAPDS
-1046 SAPPVVAGQGR
+1046 
-1057 ESRSAPVSAQQPP
+1057 
-1070 NQQEKGGASDIGVA
+1070 
-1084 DLPASAGPGGEV
+1084 
-1096 GGGPT
+1096 
-1101 QGARR
+1101 
-1106 PEFIED
+1106 
-1112 GGLGRDRTRNL
+1112 
-1123 AGQAPNNVQQK
+1123 
-1134 IRHAG
+1134 
-1139 GSRETWCSRRLLQRM
+1139 WCSRRLLQRM

-1163 QSVQPASPQDFM
+1163 SSVQAASPQDFM
-1175 RFLLDHHHLT
+1175 RFLLDWHHLT
-1185 PETTVRGRPGLTKV
+1185 PDSTVRGRPGLTKV

-1211 AWENQIIKKRLP
+1211 AWESQIIQKRLP
-1223 DYDPLWLDE
+1223 DYNPIWLDE

-1269 EDLQWLLAT
+1269 EDLPWLLAA
-1278 ARSGQLEPP
+1278 ARTNNPEPP
-1287 DAGPVQEI
+1287 EAGPVQEI
-1295 AELLESQGASFMP
+1295 ADILQSQGASFLP
-1308 DLAQA
+1308 DLADA
-1313 TNRLPDDIERALWN
+1313 THRLPDDIERALWN

-1342 RALLNRTSRRPTR
+1342 RALLDRTGRRPTR
-1355 HRPDSNLRS
+1355 HRPGQNLRS
-1364 QALRTRAMRANR
+1364 QALRTRASRMNR
-1376 ALIMRSTPQAHAA
+1376 AFNNGASRETHAA
-1389 PGRWALVPHPEQYPT
+1389 PGRWSLVPSPEELPAD
-1404 EDLAEAVAHQLLAC
+1404 DLAEAVAQQLLAC
-1418 WGVVFRDLAHH
+1418 WGVVFRSLAHH
-1429 PASPTATPWRDILK
+1429 PATPTATPWRDILK

-1455 GGRFVT
+1455 GGRFVA
-1461 GASGEQFAL
+1461 GQSGEQFAL
-1470 PAAADQI
+1470 PAAADQL
-1477 QKTRRRPRT
+1477 QKVGRRPRT
-1486 SQQVT
+1486 NQEVT

-1497 LNLTGILFEGSRTPA
+1497 LNLTGILLDGPRTPA
-1512 TPNNTLTYI
+1512 TPYNTLTYT
-1521 DGLPNLPVGQQS
+1521 DGLSSPQ
-1533 V
+1533 

>member
-1 MLADVGYEFHPA
+1 MHAEPSVCADLGYEFHPA
-13 VAAWFEGRFPGGPT
+13 VAAWFRQRFPGGPT

-38 SGKDT
+38 SGQDT

-66 RRHTAGQMVAK
+66 KRHANGETVAR

-97 LERPLAEI
+97 LQRPLAEI
-105 AEIARQ
+105 ADIARE
-111 QGQEPPPLTVA
+111 QGFDPPPLTVA

-134 AMIKRPANFV
+134 AMIKKPVNFV

-154 VTAAKSREVLRTVET
+154 VTAARSREVLRTVET

-184 SHLSL
+184 SHLAL

-198 DTRPTRIG
+198 DIRPTRIG
-206 LSATQHPIS
+206 LSATQNPIG

-220 LTGIPKSRTQDANG
+220 LTGIPHAAPPDP
-234 AKTPAESEP
+234 AKPAPAPSETPN
-243 HCTIVDTGHQR
+243 CTIIDTGHQR

-278 ILDRMAALIAEHH
+278 ILDRMAELITQHR

-310 AERLGEDAVAAH
+310 AERLGDDAVAAH

-336 RLRAGELKALVAT
+336 RLRAGDLKALVAT

-398 TRDELIESLALIH
+398 TRDELIESLALIG

-416 QLDAICPPEAPL
+416 LLDAIQPPQAPL

-441 ADAHTVDGLYDMF
+441 DDNHTVHGLYQMF

-459 YASLTK
+459 YANLTK
-465 AQFQEAI
+465 EQFDEAI
-472 EQAATG
+472 QQAATG

-492 DSINQEV
+492 DSVNQEV

-552 GSHSWRIKQVAA
+552 GSHSWRIKQVSA
-564 GTVRVADAGDAP
+564 GTVRVIDAGDAP

-589 TPELSQQVS
+589 TAELSQQVS
-598 ELRAYICGLFPDT
+598 ELRTYIYNLLPQGPD
-611 PEADPL
+611 ADPL
-617 SDTALARASE
+617 DETALAQATE
-627 QFAQSNG
+627 TFAHTHG
-634 VEAEIAEQAV
+634 TTTEIAEQAV
-644 TYVAAAKAT
+644 TYIAAATAC
-653 LGTVPTHTNIVFER
+653 LGVVPTQHDIVFER
-667 FFDDTGGQQLVVHC
+667 FFDDTGGQQLVVHS

-721 PHHSFPLSDVPQF
+721 PHHSFPLSDVPAF
-734 LHPDSVEEVLT
+734 LHPDSVQEVLE

-764 ALVVLRSRGG
+764 ALVVLRNRGG
-774 KRNPPPIQ
+774 KRNPAPIQ

-794 PGAAACQENIA
+794 PGAAACQENVA
-805 GPIEIPDHLLVR
+805 GPIEIPNHLLVR

-824 HEALDVEGLKQL
+824 HEALDVDGLRQL
-836 LTDIRSGQVSTRFC
+836 LTNIRSGQIRTHFR
-850 DTTEPSPLSHEIVN
+850 DTTEPSPLCHEIVN

-879 RTNAVTVPR
+879 RTNAVTLPR

-893 SANQQQPPTL
+893 QNRQPTTL
-903 DQSTLSQITPDAI
+903 DQSTLAQITPDAI
-916 AQVIE
+916 AQVVE
-921 EITPAPRTPD
+921 ETTPDPRTPD
-931 ELHDLLTALVITRPT
+931 ELHDLLTTLVITRPN
-946 PAWIDLYN
+946 PDWQEFFN
-954 ELQSRGRAQ
+954 ELESRNRAQ
-963 TIKTQPNTPLWTT
+963 TLKTPSLIHVWTT
-976 TELSETALN
+976 NELSKTALT
-985 PEMAI
+985 PESAL
-990 ERIRGH
+990 ETIRGH
-996 LEITGPTTPK
+996 LEISNPATPEHLAHQTTLP
-1006 ELSEKTGLDLL
+1006 LP

-1038 PVLASPDS
+1038 PRVASSGDADPTVL
-1046 SAPPVVAGQGR
+1046 AGQGGVG
-1057 ESRSAPVSAQQPP
+1057 APPTVSATNPPYQQEMGGAPPGGWASPGELRREAMAPTSGGPRMSRTGERHKPPLPTRKGGCPPRRGIGALVHQTPTATNVLPIPPPEAIVSPTRKPPRLHALPPRLPPP
-1070 NQQEKGGASDIGVA
+1070 NPRHHS
-1084 DLPASAGPGGEV
+1084 P
-1096 GGGPT
+1096 
-1101 QGARR
+1101 R
-1106 PEFIED
+1106 PPRPNQD
-1112 GGLGRDRTRNL
+1112 PR
-1123 AGQAPNNVQQK
+1123 AAP
-1134 IRHAG
+1134 RPR
-1139 GSRETWCSRRLLQRM
+1139 SSRRRLG
-1154 SYLSRRQKR
+1154 KT
-1163 QSVQPASPQDFM
+1163 DN
-1175 RFLLDHHHLT
+1175 
-1185 PETTVRGRPGLTKV
+1185 RP
-1199 LEQLQGLDLPAG
+1199 
-1211 AWENQIIKKRLP
+1211 
-1223 DYDPLWLDE
+1223 
-1232 LCYRGELAWLRLTP
+1232 TP
-1246 PNTPAKANSMAPRKA
+1246 PRLRPLMAR
-1261 TPITLVFR
+1261 
-1269 EDLQWLLAT
+1269 
-1278 ARSGQLEPP
+1278 
-1287 DAGPVQEI
+1287 
-1295 AELLESQGASFMP
+1295 
-1308 DLAQA
+1308 
-1313 TNRLPDDIERALWN
+1313 
-1327 GVALGLFTADGFAAV
+1327 
-1342 RALLNRTSRRPTR
+1342 RALLPRRARLAPPHAPIRPRQSQHNGPQKSHPHHPRLPRRPPMAPSRRP
-1355 HRPDSNLRS
+1355 H
-1364 QALRTRAMRANR
+1364 QRTR
-1376 ALIMRSTPQAHAA
+1376 TP
-1389 PGRWALVPHPEQYPT
+1389 
-1404 EDLAEAVAHQLLAC
+1404 
-1418 WGVVFRDLAHH
+1418 
-1429 PASPTATPWRDILK
+1429 
-1443 ALRRFEDRGLVR
+1443 
-1455 GGRFVT
+1455 
-1461 GASGEQFAL
+1461 
-1470 PAAADQI
+1470 
-1477 QKTRRRPRT
+1477 RRRPRPRNRRT
-1486 SQQVT
+1486 PSHPRRQLPPRPGHRHPPPARRHRARPVERRRPRPVHRRRLRRRASPAQSQQPPSQPPPPRPKP
-1491 IAACDP
+1491 P
-1497 LNLTGILFEGSRTPA
+1497 LPSPPHPRQPRL
-1512 TPNNTLTYI
+1512 
-1521 DGLPNLPVGQQS
+1521 
-1533 V
+1533 

>member
-1 MLADVGYEFHPA
+1 MLGDVGYEFHPA
-13 VAAWFEGRFPGGPT
+13 VAAWFEQRFPGGPT

-38 SGKDT
+38 SGQDT

-56 GFLIAIDNLY
+56 GFLIAISDLY
-66 RRHTAGQMVAK
+66 QRHASGQTVAK

-105 AEIARQ
+105 AEVARA
-111 QGQEPPPLTVA
+111 QGFEPPPLTVA

-134 AMIKRPANFV
+134 AMIKKPANFV

-184 SHLSL
+184 SHLAL

-198 DTRPTRIG
+198 EARPTRIG
-206 LSATQHPIS
+206 LSATQHPIT
-215 TIANL
+215 TIADL
-220 LTGIPKSRTQDANG
+220 LTGIPPNRLDSGANG
-234 AKTPAESEP
+234 ANGADAPTAN
-243 HCTIVDTGHQR
+243 CTIVDTGHQR
-254 NLDIRLE
+254 NLDIALE
-261 LIDDELEAVA
+261 LFDDELEAVI
-271 SHAQMDQ
+271 SHAQMDM
-278 ILDRMAALIAEHH
+278 ILDRMAVLIGEHQ

-300 RLSERIAHQL
+300 RMSERIAHQL
-310 AERLGEDAVAAH
+310 AERLGDDAVAAH
-322 HGSLSTERRYRTEH
+322 HGSLSTERRIRTEH
-336 RLRAGELKALVAT
+336 RLRAGDLKALVAT

-416 QLDAICPPEAPL
+416 QLDAVRPPTAPL
-428 DILIQQLIAEAAA
+428 DILVQQLIAEAAA
-441 ADAHTVDGLYDMF
+441 DDNHTIAGLYDMF

-459 YASLTK
+459 YARLTK
-465 AQFQEAI
+465 AQFDEAVQ
-472 EQAATG
+472 QAATG

-499 RGKRGARLAALTS
+499 RGRRGARLAALTS

-564 GTVRVADAGDAP
+564 GTVRVIDAGDAP

-589 TPELSQQVS
+589 TAELSQQVS
-598 ELRAYICGLFPDT
+598 NLRAYINSLLPQSPD
-611 PEADPL
+611 ADPL
-617 SDTALARASE
+617 DDTMLAEATE
-627 QFAQSNG
+627 QFAQSHGTTN
-634 VEAEIAEQAV
+634 EIAEQAV
-644 TYVAAAKAT
+644 TYIAAAQAA
-653 LGTVPTHTNIVFER
+653 LGTVPTQHDIVFER
-667 FFDDTGGQQLVVHC
+667 FFDDTGGQQLVVHS
-681 PYGGRINRAF
+681 PHGGRINRAF

-734 LHPDSVEEVLT
+734 LHPDSVEEVLE
-745 QAVLDSPMFTAR
+745 QAVLDSPMFAAR

-794 PGAAACQENIA
+794 PGAAACQENTA

-824 HEALDVEGLKQL
+824 HEALDVDGLKQL
-836 LTDIRSGQVSTRFC
+836 LTNIRSGAVRTHFC
-850 DTTEPSPLSHEIVN
+850 DTTEPSPLCHEIVN

-869 FLDDAEIVDR
+869 FLDDAELVDR

-893 SANQQQPPTL
+893 SAQQPTTL
-903 DQSTLSQITPDAI
+903 DETTLAQITPDAI

-921 EITPAPRTPD
+921 EVTPDPRNPD
-931 ELHDLLTALVITRPT
+931 ELHDLLTTLITTRPN
-946 PAWIDLYN
+946 PAWQELYDQLN
-954 ELQSRGRAQ
+954 EKDRVRSLTMQDG
-963 TIKTQPNTPLWTT
+963 TPLWTT
-976 TELSETALN
+976 TELANQALN
-985 PEMAI
+985 PDQAAET
-990 ERIRGH
+990 IRGH
-996 LEITGPTTPK
+996 LEISAPTTPQ
-1006 ELSEKTGLDLL
+1006 ELADKTALDLP
-1017 TVQQALAALESEGV
+1017 TVQTALAALESEGT

-1038 PVLASPDS
+1038 PDHN
-1046 SAPPVVAGQGR
+1046 
-1057 ESRSAPVSAQQPP
+1057 PP
-1070 NQQEKGGASDIGVA
+1070 NQKREGDAA
-1084 DLPASAGPGGEV
+1084 PGGVV
-1096 GGGPT
+1096 GGGRA

-1106 PEFIED
+1106 PDSMED
-1112 GGLGRDRTRNL
+1112 GGLSPDRTRNL
-1123 AGQAPNNVQQK
+1123 AG
-1134 IRHAG
+1134 
-1139 GSRETWCSRRLLQRM
+1139 GSEERWCSRRLLQRM

-1163 QSVQPASPQDFM
+1163 ASVQAASPQDFM
-1175 RFLLDHHHLT
+1175 RFLLDWHHLT
-1185 PETTVRGRPGLTKV
+1185 PDSTVRGRPGLTKV

-1211 AWENQIIKKRLP
+1211 AWEKQIIQKRLP

-1246 PNTPAKANSMAPRKA
+1246 PNTPAKANSIAPRKA

-1269 EDLQWLLAT
+1269 EDLHWLLAA
-1278 ARSGQLEPP
+1278 ARSNNPEPP
-1287 DAGPVQEI
+1287 ETGPVQEI
-1295 AELLESQGASFMP
+1295 AEVLQSQGASFLP
-1308 DLAQA
+1308 DLAAA
-1313 TNRLPDDIERALWN
+1313 THRLPDDIERALWN

-1342 RALLNRTSRRPTR
+1342 RALLNRTNRRPTR
-1355 HRPDSNLRS
+1355 HRPGPELRS
-1364 QALRTRAMRANR
+1364 QVLRNR
-1376 ALIMRSTPQAHAA
+1376 ARRADRALTMRSPAQTHAA
-1389 PGRWALVPHPEQYPT
+1389 PGRWSLVQQPEQYPND
-1404 EDLAEAVAHQLLAC
+1404 DLAEAVVQQLLAC
-1418 WGVVFRDLAHH
+1418 WGVVFRSLAHH
-1429 PASPTATPWRDILK
+1429 PATPTATPWRDILK

-1455 GGRFVT
+1455 GGRFVA
-1461 GASGEQFAL
+1461 GQSGEQFAL
-1470 PAAADQI
+1470 PTAADQL
-1477 QKTRRRPRT
+1477 QKTRRNPRT
-1486 SQQVT
+1486 SQEVT

-1497 LNLTGILFEGSRTPA
+1497 LNLTGILFEGPRTPA
-1512 TPNNTLTYI
+1512 VPNNTLTYT
-1521 DGLPNLPVGQQS
+1521 DGLPASSSTQDAGS
-1533 V
+1533 S

>member
-1 MLADVGYEFHPA
+1 MASPMHAEPGVWADIGYEFHPA
-13 VAAWFEGRFPGGPT
+13 VAAWFEERFPGGPT

-38 SGKDT
+38 SGQDT

-66 RRHTAGQMVAK
+66 KRHANGETVAR

-97 LERPLAEI
+97 LQRPLAEI
-105 AEIARQ
+105 ADIARA
-111 QGQEPPPLTVA
+111 QGFDPPPLTVA

-134 AMIKRPANFV
+134 AMIKKPVNFV
-144 VTTPESLYLL
+144 ITTPESLYLL

-184 SHLSL
+184 SHLAL

-206 LSATQHPIS
+206 LSATQNPIA

-220 LTGIPKSRTQDANG
+220 LTGIPHAAPADP
-234 AKTPAESEP
+234 AKPAPAPSETP
-243 HCTIVDTGHQR
+243 HCTIIDTGHQR

-278 ILDRMAALIAEHH
+278 ILDRMAELIAQHR

-336 RLRAGELKALVAT
+336 RLRAGDLKALVAT

-398 TRDELIESLALIH
+398 TRDELIESLALIG

-416 QLDAICPPEAPL
+416 LLDAVQPPQAPL

-441 ADAHTVDGLYDMF
+441 DDNHTVSGLYEMF

-459 YASLTK
+459 YANLTK
-465 AQFQEAI
+465 AQFDEAI
-472 EQAATG
+472 QQAATG
-478 VVTGRGPR
+478 VVTGRGQR

-492 DSINQEV
+492 DSVNQEV

-564 GTVRVADAGDAP
+564 GTVRVIDAGDAP

-589 TPELSQQVS
+589 TAELSQQVS
-598 ELRAYICGLFPDT
+598 ELRAYIYGLFPDS
-611 PEADPL
+611 PDADPL
-617 SDTALARASE
+617 NDTALTQATE
-627 QFAQSNG
+627 QFAQSHG
-634 VEAEIAEQAV
+634 VETEIAEQAV
-644 TYVAAAKAT
+644 IYIAAAKAS
-653 LGTVPTHTNIVFER
+653 LGVVPTHDDIVFER

-734 LHPDSVEEVLT
+734 LHPDSVQEVLE

-764 ALVVLRSRGG
+764 ALVVLRNRGG

-794 PGAAACQENIA
+794 PGAAACQENVA
-805 GPIEIPDHLLVR
+805 GPIEIPNHLLVR

-824 HEALDVEGLKQL
+824 HEALDVDGLRQL
-836 LTDIRSGQVSTRFC
+836 LTNIRSGRIRTHFR

-879 RTNAVTVPR
+879 RTNAVTLPR

-893 SANQQQPPTL
+893 HDRQPTTL

-921 EITPAPRTPD
+921 ETTPDPRTPD
-931 ELHDLLTALVITRPT
+931 ELHDLLTALVITRPN
-946 PAWIDLYN
+946 PAWQPLYE
-954 ELQSRGRAQ
+954 ELESRNRAQ
-963 TIKTQPNTPLWTT
+963 TLNTPHEIPVWTT
-976 TELSETALN
+976 NELPNNYQTPVWTTNELPNNYQTPVWTTNELPNNYQTPVWTTNELPNNYQTPVWTTNELPNNYQTPELATET
-985 PEMAI
+985 
-990 ERIRGH
+990 IRGH
-996 LEITGPTTPK
+996 LEITGPTTAEALAHQSTLP
-1006 ELSEKTGLDLL
+1006 LP
-1017 TVQQALAALESEGV
+1017 TVHQALAALEQEGT

-1038 PVLASPDS
+1038 DQA
-1046 SAPPVVAGQGR
+1046 AP
-1057 ESRSAPVSAQQPP
+1057 
-1070 NQQEKGGASDIGVA
+1070 
-1084 DLPASAGPGGEV
+1084 
-1096 GGGPT
+1096 
-1101 QGARR
+1101 
-1106 PEFIED
+1106 
-1112 GGLGRDRTRNL
+1112 
-1123 AGQAPNNVQQK
+1123 
-1134 IRHAG
+1134 
-1139 GSRETWCSRRLLQRM
+1139 ETWCTRRLLQRM
-1154 SYLSRRQKR
+1154 SYLSRSQKR
-1163 QSVQPASPQDFM
+1163 SSVQPASAQDFM
-1175 RFLLDHHHLT
+1175 RFLLDYHHLT
-1185 PETTVRGRPGLTKV
+1185 PDTTVRGRPGLTKI

-1211 AWENQIIKKRLP
+1211 AWEKQVIAQRLP

-1246 PNTPAKANSMAPRKA
+1246 PSAPAKANTMAPRKA
-1261 TPITLVFR
+1261 TPLTLVFR
-1269 EDLQWLLAT
+1269 EDLQWLLAA
-1278 ARSGQLEPP
+1278 ARTTTPEPP

-1295 AELLESQGASFMP
+1295 AHILATQGASFLP
-1308 DLAQA
+1308 DLATA
-1313 TNRLPDDIERALWN
+1313 THRLPDDIERALWN

-1342 RALLNRTSRRPTR
+1342 RALLNRNNRRPNR
-1355 HRPDSNLRS
+1355 HRPGQNLRS
-1364 QALRTRAMRANR
+1364 RSLRTRAMRAN
-1376 ALIMRSTPQAHAA
+1376 
-1389 PGRWALVPHPEQYPT
+1389 
-1404 EDLAEAVAHQLLAC
+1404 
-1418 WGVVFRDLAHH
+1418 
-1429 PASPTATPWRDILK
+1429 
-1443 ALRRFEDRGLVR
+1443 
-1455 GGRFVT
+1455 
-1461 GASGEQFAL
+1461 
-1470 PAAADQI
+1470 PAA
-1477 QKTRRRPRT
+1477 
-1486 SQQVT
+1486 QQQLP
-1491 IAACDP
+1491 IANP
-1497 LNLTGILFEGSRTPA
+1497 TPPPA
-1512 TPNNTLTYI
+1512 AGP
-1521 DGLPNLPVGQQS
+1521 
-1533 V
+1533 

>member
-1 MLADVGYEFHPA
+1 MASPIAAEPCVLADVGYEFHPA
-13 VAAWFEGRFPGGPT
+13 VAAWFEQRFPGGPT

-38 SGKDT
+38 SGQDT

-66 RRHTAGQMVAK
+66 KRHAAGQTVAK

-105 AEIARQ
+105 AETARA
-111 QGQEPPPLTVA
+111 QGFEPPPLTVA

-134 AMIKRPANFV
+134 AMIKKPANFV

-184 SHLSL
+184 SHLAL

-198 DTRPTRIG
+198 EARPTRIG
-206 LSATQHPIS
+206 LSATQHPIG
-215 TIANL
+215 TIADL
-220 LTGIPKSRTQDANG
+220 LTGVPPNQPGNG
-234 AKTPAESEP
+234 AAPAP
-243 HCTIVDTGHQR
+243 QCAIVDTGHQR

-261 LIDDELEAVA
+261 LFDDELEAVI
-271 SHAQMDQ
+271 SHAQMDM
-278 ILDRMAALIAEHH
+278 ILDRMAALITEHH

-300 RLSERIAHQL
+300 RMSERIAHQL
-310 AERLGEDAVAAH
+310 AERLGDDAVAAH
-322 HGSLSTERRYRTEH
+322 HGSLSTERRIRTEH
-336 RLRAGELKALVAT
+336 RLRAGDLKALVAT

-416 QLDAICPPEAPL
+416 QLDAVRLPEAPL
-428 DILIQQLIAEAAA
+428 DILVQQLIAEAAA
-441 ADAHTVDGLYDMF
+441 DDNHTTQGLYDMF
-454 TKAAP
+454 TRAAP
-459 YASLTK
+459 YARLTK
-465 AQFQEAI
+465 AQFDEAI
-472 EQAATG
+472 DQAATG

-499 RGKRGARLAALTS
+499 RGRRGARLAALTS

-523 VVAEPD
+523 VVVEPD

-564 GTVRVADAGDAP
+564 GTVRVIDAGDAP

-589 TPELSQQVS
+589 TAELSQQVS
-598 ELRAYICGLFPDT
+598 DLRAYIYSLLPQA
-611 PEADPL
+611 PNADPL
-617 SDTALARASE
+617 DDAALEAAAA
-627 QFAQSNG
+627 QFAQAHG
-634 VEAEIAEQAV
+634 TTAEIAEQAV
-644 TYVAAAKAT
+644 TYIAAAQAI
-653 LGTVPTHTNIVFER
+653 LGTVPTHKDIVFER
-667 FFDDTGGQQLVVHC
+667 FFDDTGGQQLVVHS
-681 PYGGRINRAF
+681 PHGGRINRAF

-734 LHPDSVEEVLT
+734 LHPNSVEEVLT
-745 QAVLDSPMFTAR
+745 QAVLDSPMFAAR

-794 PGAAACQENIA
+794 PGAAACQENVA

-824 HEALDVEGLKQL
+824 HEALDVDGLKQL
-836 LTDIRSGQVSTRFC
+836 LTDIRSGAVRTHFC

-869 FLDDAEIVDR
+869 FLDDAELVDR

-893 SANQQQPPTL
+893 SANQQPPTL
-903 DQSTLSQITPDAI
+903 DPSTLAQITPDAI
-916 AQVIE
+916 AQVVE

-931 ELHDLLTALVITRPT
+931 ELHDLLTTLVATRPT
-946 PAWIDLYN
+946 PAWQDLYN
-954 ELQSRGRAQ
+954 QLNEKNRVRALTMQ
-963 TIKTQPNTPLWTT
+963 DGTPLWTT
-976 TELSETALN
+976 TELAETALD
-985 PEMAI
+985 PAQATEK
-990 ERIRGH
+990 IRGH
-996 LEITGPTTPK
+996 LEISGPVTP
-1006 ELSEKTGLDLL
+1006 EQLADKTALDLL
-1017 TVQQALAALESEGV
+1017 TVQTALAALESEGT

-1038 PVLASPDS
+1038 PDHN
-1046 SAPPVVAGQGR
+1046 PPT
-1057 ESRSAPVSAQQPP
+1057 
-1070 NQQEKGGASDIGVA
+1070 NKKKGGA
-1084 DLPASAGPGGEV
+1084 PNGGEV
-1096 GGGPT
+1096 GGGRAL
-1101 QGARR
+1101 GARR
-1106 PEFIED
+1106 PDSMED
-1112 GGLGRDRTRNL
+1112 GGLSPDRTRNL
-1123 AGQAPNNVQQK
+1123 AG
-1134 IRHAG
+1134 
-1139 GSRETWCSRRLLQRM
+1139 GSRELWCARRLLQRM
-1154 SYLSRRQKR
+1154 SYLSRSQKR
-1163 QSVQPASPQDFM
+1163 ASIQAASPQDFM
-1175 RFLLDHHHLT
+1175 RFLLDWHHLT
-1185 PETTVRGRPGLTKV
+1185 PDTTVRGRPGLTKV

-1211 AWENQIIKKRLP
+1211 TWETQIIQRRLP

-1246 PNTPAKANSMAPRKA
+1246 PTAPAKANSMAPRKA

-1269 EDLQWLLAT
+1269 EDLHWLLAA
-1278 ARSGQLEPP
+1278 ARSNNPEPP
-1287 DAGPVQEI
+1287 EAGPVQEI
-1295 AELLESQGASFMP
+1295 AEILQSQGASFLP
-1308 DLAQA
+1308 DLAAA
-1313 TNRLPDDIERALWN
+1313 THRLPDDVERALWN

-1342 RALLNRTSRRPTR
+1342 RALLNRTNRRPTR
-1355 HRPDSNLRS
+1355 HRPGPELRS
-1364 QALRTRAMRANR
+1364 PVLRNR
-1376 ALIMRSTPQAHAA
+1376 ARRADRALTMRSPAPTHAA
-1389 PGRWALVPHPEQYPT
+1389 PGRWSLVPCPEEYPSD
-1404 EDLAEAVAHQLLAC
+1404 DLAEAVAQQLLAC
-1418 WGVVFRDLAHH
+1418 WGVVYRDLAHH
-1429 PASPTATPWRDILK
+1429 PATPTATPWRDILK

-1470 PAAADQI
+1470 PAAADQL
-1477 QKTRRRPRT
+1477 QKVRRRPRT

-1497 LNLTGILFEGSRTPA
+1497 LNLTGILFEGPRTPA
-1512 TPNNTLTYI
+1512 TPNNTLTYT
-1521 DGLPNLPVGQQS
+1521 DGLPSPQ
-1533 V
+1533 

>member
-1 MLADVGYEFHPA
+1 MADVGFEFHPA
-13 VAAWFEGRFPGGPT
+13 VAAWFEQRFPGGPT

-38 SGKDT
+38 SGQDT

-66 RRHTAGQMVAK
+66 KRHAAGQTVAK
-77 ASQVVYVSPLKALAT
+77 ASQVVYVSPLKALAA

-105 AEIARQ
+105 AELARE
-111 QGQEPPPLTVA
+111 QGHEPPPLTVA

-134 AMIKRPANFV
+134 AMIKKPANFV

-184 SHLSL
+184 SHLAL
-189 TLERLEHVA
+189 TLERLEHAA
-198 DTRPTRIG
+198 DVRPNRIG
-206 LSATQHPIS
+206 LSATQHPIA
-215 TIANL
+215 TIADL
-220 LTGIPKSRTQDANG
+220 LTGVPANRSDNG
-234 AKTPAESEP
+234 AGSTEPGATEPGATEPATQ
-243 HCTIVDTGHQR
+243 CTIVDTGHQR
-254 NLDIRLE
+254 NLDIALD
-261 LIDDELEAVA
+261 LIDDELDAVV

-278 ILDRMAALIAEHH
+278 ILDRMATLIGEHH

-300 RLSERIAHQL
+300 RMSERIAHQL

-322 HGSLSTERRYRTEH
+322 HGSLSTERRIRTEH
-336 RLRAGELKALVAT
+336 RLRAGDLKALVAT

-398 TRDELIESLALIH
+398 TRDELIECLALIH

-416 QLDAICPPEAPL
+416 QLDAVRPPVAPL
-428 DILIQQLIAEAAA
+428 DILVQQLIAEAAA
-441 ADAHTVDGLYDMF
+441 DDTHTTGGLYDMF

-465 AQFQEAI
+465 AQFDEAVN
-472 EQAATG
+472 QAATG

-486 GAYLHY
+486 GAYLHH
-492 DSINQEV
+492 DSVNHEV

-564 GTVRVADAGDAP
+564 GTVRVIDAGDAP

-589 TPELSQQVS
+589 TAELSQQVS
-598 ELRAYICGLFPDT
+598 NLRAYISTLFPDA
-611 PEADPL
+611 ADANPL
-617 SDTALARASE
+617 NDTALAQANQ
-627 QFAQSNG
+627 QFAQSHG
-634 VEAEIAEQAV
+634 VTNEIAEQAV
-644 TYVAAAKAT
+644 LYVAAAQAA

-667 FFDDTGGQQLVVHC
+667 FFDDTGGQQLVVHS

-794 PGAAACQENIA
+794 PGAAACQENVA

-824 HEALDVEGLKQL
+824 HEALDVDGLKQL
-836 LTDIRSGQVSTRFC
+836 LTDIRSGAVRTHFC
-850 DTTEPSPLSHEIVN
+850 DTAEPSPLSHEIVN

-893 SANQQQPPTL
+893 GEQQPPTL
-903 DQSTLSQITPDAI
+903 DASTLSQIAPEAI
-916 AQVIE
+916 AQVVE
-921 EITPAPRTPD
+921 EITPDPRTPD
-931 ELHDLLTALVITRPT
+931 ELHDLLTTQVVTRPN
-946 PAWIDLYN
+946 PAWQELYEALESKN
-954 ELQSRGRAQ
+954 RVCTLKNSDE
-963 TIKTQPNTPLWTT
+963 NPLWTT
-976 TELSETALN
+976 SELAETALT
-985 PEMAI
+985 PEKAT
-990 ERIRGH
+990 ETIRGH
-996 LEITGPTTPK
+996 LESTGPVTPQDLAHQTT
-1006 ELSEKTGLDLL
+1006 LDLP
-1017 TVQQALAALESEGV
+1017 TVQTALAALESEGV
-1031 AMRADHL
+1031 AMRASHL
-1038 PVLASPDS
+1038 PSPS
-1046 SAPPVVAGQGR
+1046 K
-1057 ESRSAPVSAQQPP
+1057 
-1070 NQQEKGGASDIGVA
+1070 KGGGSNEGVE
-1084 DLPASAGPGGEV
+1084 GGGA
-1096 GGGPT
+1096 GGGP
-1101 QGARR
+1101 GRS
-1106 PEFIED
+1106 D
-1112 GGLGRDRTRNL
+1112 GQAASGDRTR
-1123 AGQAPNNVQQK
+1123 
-1134 IRHAG
+1134 RHTRG
-1139 GSRETWCSRRLLQRM
+1139 TETWCSRRLLQRM

-1163 QSVQPASPQDFM
+1163 ASIQAASPQDFM
-1175 RFLLDHHHLT
+1175 RFLLDWHHLT
-1185 PETTVRGRPGLTKV
+1185 PDSTVRGRPGLTRV

-1211 AWENQIIKKRLP
+1211 AWEKQIIQKRLP
-1223 DYDPLWLDE
+1223 DYNPMWLDE

-1246 PNTPAKANSMAPRKA
+1246 PTTPAKANSMAPRKA

-1269 EDLQWLLAT
+1269 EDLHWLLAA
-1278 ARSGQLEPP
+1278 ARANSPEPP
-1287 DAGPVQEI
+1287 EAGPVQEI
-1295 AELLESQGASFMP
+1295 ADILQSQGASFLP
-1308 DLAQA
+1308 DLADA
-1313 TNRLPDDIERALWN
+1313 THRLPDDIERALWN

-1342 RALLNRTSRRPTR
+1342 RALLNRSSRRPTR
-1355 HRPDSNLRS
+1355 HRPGQNLRS
-1364 QALRTRAMRANR
+1364 QALRTRATRMNR
-1376 ALIMRSTPQAHAA
+1376 AFNNGASRETHAA
-1389 PGRWALVPHPEQYPT
+1389 PGRWSLVPPPEELPAD
-1404 EDLAEAVAHQLLAC
+1404 DLAEAVAQQLLAC
-1418 WGVVFRDLAHH
+1418 WGVVFRSLAHH
-1429 PASPTATPWRDILK
+1429 PATPTAIPWRDILK

-1455 GGRFVT
+1455 GGRFVA
-1461 GASGEQFAL
+1461 GQSGEQFAL
-1470 PAAADQI
+1470 PAAADQL
-1477 QKTRRRPRT
+1477 QRVRRHPRT
-1486 SQQVT
+1486 GQQIT

-1497 LNLTGILFEGSRTPA
+1497 LNLTGILFEGPRTPA
-1512 TPNNTLTYI
+1512 TPNNTLTYT
-1521 DGLPNLPVGQQS
+1521 DGLPNN
-1533 V
+1533 

>member
-1 MLADVGYEFHPA
+1 MG
-13 VAAWFEGRFPGGPT
+13 AWFEGRFPGGPT
-27 EAQAQGWPAIA
+27 EAQARGWPAIA
-38 SGKDT
+38 SGHDT

-66 RRHTAGQMVAK
+66 KRHAQGQTVAK

-105 AEIARQ
+105 AEVARQ
-111 QGQEPPPLTVA
+111 QGFDPPPLTVA

-134 AMIKRPANFV
+134 AMIKKPANFV

-154 VTAAKSREVLRTVET
+154 VTAAKSREVLRSVET

-184 SHLSL
+184 SHLAL

-198 DTRPTRIG
+198 EARPTRIG
-206 LSATQHPIS
+206 LSATQNPIA
-215 TIANL
+215 TIADL
-220 LTGIPKSRTQDANG
+220 LTGIPPAQPADGAEAANG
-234 AKTPAESEP
+234 TSTAPGA
-243 HCTIVDTGHQR
+243 HCTIVNTGHQR
-254 NLDIRLE
+254 NLDIALE
-261 LIDDELEAVA
+261 LFDDELEAVV
-271 SHAQMDQ
+271 SHAQMDM
-278 ILDRMAALIAEHH
+278 ILDRMATLIGEHH

-300 RLSERIAHQL
+300 RMSERIAHQL
-310 AERLGEDAVAAH
+310 AERLGDDAVAAH
-322 HGSLSTERRYRTEH
+322 HGSLSTERRIRTEH
-336 RLRAGELKALVAT
+336 RLRAGDLKALVAT

-398 TRDELIESLALIH
+398 TRDELIESLALLH
-411 AVHQG
+411 AVNQG
-416 QLDAICPPEAPL
+416 RLDAICPPEAPL
-428 DILIQQLIAEAAA
+428 DILVQQIIAEAAA
-441 ADAHTVDGLYDMF
+441 SDHHTTHGLYELV

-459 YASLTK
+459 YANLTR
-465 AQFQEAI
+465 AQFDEAVQ
-472 EQAATG
+472 QAATG

-564 GTVRVADAGDAP
+564 GTVRVIDAGDAP

-589 TPELSQQVS
+589 TAELSQQVS
-598 ELRAYICGLFPDT
+598 DLRAHIHSLLPQSPD
-611 PEADPL
+611 ADPL
-617 SDTALARASE
+617 DDEALAQAAE
-627 QFAQSNG
+627 QFARSHNTTSE
-634 VEAEIAEQAV
+634 VAEQAV
-644 TYVAAAKAT
+644 TYIAAAQAT
-653 LGTVPTHTNIVFER
+653 LGTVPTKDDIVFER
-667 FFDDTGGQQLVVHC
+667 FFDDTGGQQLVVHS
-681 PYGGRINRAF
+681 PHGGRINRGF

-745 QAVLDSPMFTAR
+745 QAVLDSPMFAAR

-764 ALVVLRSRGG
+764 ALVVLRNRGG

-805 GPIEIPDHLLVR
+805 GPVEIPDHLLVR

-824 HEALDVEGLKQL
+824 HEALDVDGLTQL
-836 LTDIRSGQVSTRFC
+836 LTRIRSGEVRTHFC

-869 FLDDAEIVDR
+869 FLDDAELVDR
-879 RTNAVTVPR
+879 RTNAVTIPR

-893 SANQQQPPTL
+893 QDRQPPTL
-903 DQSTLSQITPDAI
+903 DQSTLPQITQAAITQVIKEITPD
-916 AQVIE
+916 
-921 EITPAPRTPD
+921 PRTPD
-931 ELHDLLTALVITRPT
+931 ELHDLLTTQVITHPN
-946 PAWIDLYN
+946 PEWLDLYE
-954 ELQSRGRAQ
+954 ELKEKNRVQ
-963 TIKTQPNTPLWTT
+963 TLTTPEGTPLWTT
-976 TELSETALN
+976 TELADTALS
-985 PEMAI
+985 PESAL
-990 ERIRGH
+990 ETIRGH
-996 LEITGPTTPK
+996 LESTGPTTPNQLA
-1006 ELSEKTGLDLL
+1006 EQTALDLP
-1017 TVQQALAALESEGV
+1017 TVHQALAALESEGF
-1031 AMRADHL
+1031 AMRANHL
-1038 PVLASPDS
+1038 PPYQQKRGA
-1046 SAPPVVAGQGR
+1046 APTV
-1057 ESRSAPVSAQQPP
+1057 
-1070 NQQEKGGASDIGVA
+1070 GV
-1084 DLPASAGPGGEV
+1084 V
-1096 GGGPT
+1096 GGGRAL
-1101 QGARR
+1101 GARR
-1106 PEFIED
+1106 PDSMED
-1112 GGLGRDRTRNL
+1112 GGLSPDRTRH
-1123 AGQAPNNVQQK
+1123 
-1134 IRHAG
+1134 HAG
-1139 GSRETWCSRRLLQRM
+1139 RTQELWCARRLLQRM

-1163 QSVQPASPQDFM
+1163 ASVQAATPQDFM
-1175 RFLLDHHHLT
+1175 RFLLHWHHLT
-1185 PETTVRGRPGLTKV
+1185 PETTLRGRPALTKV

-1211 AWENQIIKKRLP
+1211 AWEQQIIQKRLP

-1246 PNTPAKANSMAPRKA
+1246 PSTPAKANTMAPRKA

-1269 EDLQWLLAT
+1269 EDLPWLLAA
-1278 ARSGQLEPP
+1278 ARTTTPESPE
-1287 DAGPVQEI
+1287 AGPIQEI
-1295 AELLESQGASFMP
+1295 AELLNTQGASFLP
-1308 DLAQA
+1308 DLADA

-1342 RALLNRTSRRPTR
+1342 RALLNRSARRPTR
-1355 HRPDSNLRS
+1355 HRPGHNLRS
-1364 QALRTRAMRANR
+1364 QALRTRARRADR
-1376 ALIMRSTPQAHAA
+1376 ALTMRSPAQTHAA
-1389 PGRWALVPHPEQYPT
+1389 PGRWSLVPQPEQYPND
-1404 EDLAEAVAHQLLAC
+1404 DLAEAVAQQLLAC
-1418 WGVVFRDLAHH
+1418 WGVVFRSLAHH
-1429 PASPTATPWRDILK
+1429 PATPTATPWRDILK

-1455 GGRFVT
+1455 GGRFVA
-1461 GASGEQFAL
+1461 GQSGEQFAL
-1470 PAAADQI
+1470 PTAADQL
-1477 QKTRRRPRT
+1477 QKARRRPRT
-1486 SQQVT
+1486 DQEIT

-1497 LNLTGILFEGSRTPA
+1497 LNLTGILFEGPRTPA
-1512 TPNNTLTYI
+1512 TPNNTLTYT
-1521 DGLPNLPVGQQS
+1521 DGLPNHTAPA
-1533 V
+1533 

>member
-1 MLADVGYEFHPA
+1 MASPIHAEPRVAADIGYWFHPA
-13 VAAWFEGRFPGGPT
+13 VAAWFEQRFPGGPT
-27 EAQAQGWPAIA
+27 EAQARGWPAIA
-38 SGKDT
+38 SGQDT

-66 RRHTAGQMVAK
+66 KRHAAGQTVAK

-105 AEIARQ
+105 AEVARA
-111 QGQEPPPLTVA
+111 QGFEPPPLTVA

-134 AMIKRPANFV
+134 AMIKKPANFV

-184 SHLSL
+184 SHLAL
-189 TLERLEHVA
+189 TLERLEHAA

-206 LSATQHPIS
+206 LSATQHPIG
-215 TIANL
+215 TIADL
-220 LTGIPKSRTQDANG
+220 LTGIPANRSDNGGDAQPG
-234 AKTPAESEP
+234 SG
-243 HCTIVDTGHQR
+243 CTIVDTGHQR
-254 NLDIRLE
+254 NLDIALE
-261 LIDDELEAVA
+261 LIDDELEAVV

-278 ILDRMAALIAEHH
+278 ILDRMATLVTEHH

-300 RLSERIAHQL
+300 RMSERLAHQL

-322 HGSLSTERRYRTEH
+322 HGSLSTERRIRTEH
-336 RLRAGELKALVAT
+336 RLRAGDLKALVAT

-368 SPRSIATFLQRVGR
+368 SPRNIATFLQRVGR

-398 TRDELIESLALIH
+398 TRDELIECLALIH
-411 AVHQG
+411 AVNQG
-416 QLDAICPPEAPL
+416 QLDAVRPPEAPL
-428 DILIQQLIAEAAA
+428 DILVQQLIAEAAA
-441 ADAHTVDGLYDMF
+441 ADHHTVGGLYEMF

-459 YASLTK
+459 YARLTK
-465 AQFQEAI
+465 AQFDEAVQ
-472 EQAATG
+472 QAATG

-486 GAYLHY
+486 GAYLHH
-492 DSINQEV
+492 DSVNQEV

-564 GTVRVADAGDAP
+564 GTVRVIDAGDAP

-589 TPELSQQVS
+589 TAELSQQVS
-598 ELRAYICGLFPDT
+598 ELRAHICSLLPQGPDAD
-611 PEADPL
+611 PPDADPL
-617 SDTALARASE
+617 DAGVLARAAE
-627 QFAQSNG
+627 QFALSYG
-634 VEAEIAEQAV
+634 VTAEIAEQAV
-644 TYVAAAKAT
+644 LYVAAAQAA

-667 FFDDTGGQQLVVHC
+667 FFDDTGGQQLVVHS

-794 PGAAACQENIA
+794 PGAAACQENVA

-824 HEALDVEGLKQL
+824 HEALDVDGLKQL
-836 LTDIRSGQVSTRFC
+836 LTDIRSGKVCTRFC

-879 RTNAVTVPR
+879 RTNAVTAPR

-893 SANQQQPPTL
+893 SDRQPPAFDAGTL
-903 DQSTLSQITPDAI
+903 AQITPDAI
-916 AQVIE
+916 AQVVE
-921 EITPAPRTPD
+921 EATPDPRTPD
-931 ELHDLLTALVITRPT
+931 ELHDLLTSLIATRPN
-946 PAWIDLYN
+946 PAWTYLYN
-954 ELQSRGRAQ
+954 QLDEKNRVRTL
-963 TIKTQPNTPLWTT
+963 TTQDNTPLWTT
-976 TELSETALN
+976 TELAAQALDPN
-985 PEMAI
+985 NATEKV
-990 ERIRGH
+990 RGH
-996 LEITGPTTPK
+996 LELSAPTTP
-1006 ELSEKTGLDLL
+1006 ERLANETALDLS
-1017 TVQQALAALESEGV
+1017 TVQQALAALEADGV

-1038 PVLASPDS
+1038 PPYQQKRGGA
-1046 SAPPVVAGQGR
+1046 
-1057 ESRSAPVSAQQPP
+1057 APVGLAV
-1070 NQQEKGGASDIGVA
+1070 GGT
-1084 DLPASAGPGGEV
+1084 
-1096 GGGPT
+1096 GGGP
-1101 QGARR
+1101 
-1106 PEFIED
+1106 
-1112 GGLGRDRTRNL
+1112 GRTVGQAASGDRTRR
-1123 AGQAPNNVQQK
+1123 Q
-1134 IRHAG
+1134 AG
-1139 GSRETWCSRRLLQRM
+1139 GSEELWCARRLLQRM

-1163 QSVQPASPQDFM
+1163 ASVQAASSQDFM
-1175 RFLLDHHHLT
+1175 RFLLDYHHLT
-1185 PETTVRGRPGLTKV
+1185 PESTVRGRPGLTKV

-1211 AWENQIIKKRLP
+1211 AWESQIIQKRLP
-1223 DYDPLWLDE
+1223 DYNPMWLDE

-1246 PNTPAKANSMAPRKA
+1246 PNTPAKANTMAPRKA

-1269 EDLQWLLAT
+1269 EDLNWLLAA
-1278 ARSGQLEPP
+1278 ARGTSPEPP
-1287 DAGPVQEI
+1287 GAGPIQEI
-1295 AELLESQGASFMP
+1295 AEILQTQGASFMP
-1308 DLAQA
+1308 DLADA
-1313 TNRLPDDIERALWN
+1313 THRLPDDIERALWN

-1342 RALLNRTSRRPTR
+1342 RALLNRSTRRPNR
-1355 HRPDSNLRS
+1355 HRPGQNLRS
-1364 QALRTRAMRANR
+1364 QALRARAMRTNR
-1376 ALIMRSTPQAHAA
+1376 AFNNGASRETHAA
-1389 PGRWALVPHPEQYPT
+1389 PGRWSLVQQPEQYPAD
-1404 EDLAEAVAHQLLAC
+1404 DLAEAVAQQLLAC
-1418 WGVVFRDLAHH
+1418 WGVVFRSLAHH
-1429 PASPTATPWRDILK
+1429 PATPTATPWRDILK

-1455 GGRFVT
+1455 GGRFVA
-1461 GASGEQFAL
+1461 GQSGEQFAL
-1470 PAAADQI
+1470 PAAADQL
-1477 QKTRRRPRT
+1477 QATSRRPRT
-1486 SQQVT
+1486 NQEIT

-1497 LNLTGILFEGSRTPA
+1497 LNLTGILFDGPRTPA
-1512 TPNNTLTYI
+1512 APNNTLTYR
-1521 DGLPNLPVGQQS
+1521 DGLPDSSSSQ
-1533 V
+1533 

>member
-13 VAAWFEGRFPGGPT
+13 VAAWFDQRFPGGPT

-38 SGKDT
+38 SGQDT

-66 RRHTAGQMVAK
+66 KRHAAGQTVAK

-105 AEIARQ
+105 AEVARA
-111 QGQEPPPLTVA
+111 QGFEPPPLTVA

-134 AMIKRPANFV
+134 AMIKKPANFV

-184 SHLSL
+184 SHLAL

-198 DTRPTRIG
+198 EARPTRIG
-206 LSATQHPIS
+206 LSATQHPIG
-215 TIANL
+215 TIADL
-220 LTGIPKSRTQDANG
+220 LTGIPPNQPGNG
-234 AKTPAESEP
+234 AAPAP
-243 HCTIVDTGHQR
+243 QCTIVDTGHQR

-261 LIDDELEAVA
+261 LIDDELEAVV
-271 SHAQMDQ
+271 SHTQMDQ
-278 ILDRMAALIAEHH
+278 ILDRMAELIIEHH

-310 AERLGEDAVAAH
+310 AERLGDGAVAAH
-322 HGSLSTERRYRTEH
+322 HGSLSTERRIRTEH
-336 RLRAGELKALVAT
+336 RLRAGDLKALVAT

-411 AVHQG
+411 AVYQG
-416 QLDAICPPEAPL
+416 QLDAVRPPEAPL
-428 DILIQQLIAEAAA
+428 DILVQQLIAEAAA
-441 ADAHTVDGLYDMF
+441 DDNHTTSGLYDMF

-459 YASLTK
+459 YARLTR
-465 AQFQEAI
+465 AQFDEAVD
-472 EQAATG
+472 QAATG

-499 RGKRGARLAALTS
+499 RGRRGARLAALTS

-552 GSHSWRIKQVAA
+552 GAHSWRIKQVAA
-564 GTVRVADAGDAP
+564 GTVRVIDAGDAP

-589 TPELSQQVS
+589 TAELSQQVS
-598 ELRAYICGLFPDT
+598 NLRAYIYGLLPQSPD
-611 PEADPL
+611 ADPL
-617 SDTALARASE
+617 DDTVLADAAE
-627 QFAQSNG
+627 QFAQSHG
-634 VEAEIAEQAV
+634 VTDEIAGQAV
-644 TYVAAAKAT
+644 TYIAAAQAA
-653 LGTVPTHTNIVFER
+653 LGTVPTQHDIVFER
-667 FFDDTGGQQLVVHC
+667 FFDDTGGQQLVVHS
-681 PYGGRINRAF
+681 PHGGRINRAF

-734 LHPDSVEEVLT
+734 LHPDSVEEVLE
-745 QAVLDSPMFTAR
+745 QAVLDSPMFAAR

-794 PGAAACQENIA
+794 PGAAACQENVA

-824 HEALDVEGLKQL
+824 HEALDVDGLTRL
-836 LTDIRSGQVSTRFC
+836 LTDIRSGAVRTHFC
-850 DTTEPSPLSHEIVN
+850 DTAEPSPLSHEIVN

-869 FLDDAEIVDR
+869 FLDDAELVDR

-893 SANQQQPPTL
+893 SQQQPPAL
-903 DQSTLSQITPDAI
+903 DQTTLAQITPDAI
-916 AQVIE
+916 AQVVE

-931 ELHDLLTALVITRPT
+931 ELHDLLTTLITTRPNS
-946 PAWIDLYN
+946 AWQDLYDQLN
-954 ELQSRGRAQ
+954 EKNRVRALTMQ
-963 TIKTQPNTPLWTT
+963 DGTPLWTT
-976 TELSETALN
+976 IELADQALGPDLDTEKV
-985 PEMAI
+985 
-990 ERIRGH
+990 RGH
-996 LEITGPTTPK
+996 LEITGPITPE
-1006 ELSEKTGLDLL
+1006 ELADQAALDLSTVHQSL
-1017 TVQQALAALESEGV
+1017 TALESEGT

-1038 PVLASPDS
+1038 PDHN
-1046 SAPPVVAGQGR
+1046 PPH
-1057 ESRSAPVSAQQPP
+1057 QQ
-1070 NQQEKGGASDIGVA
+1070 KRGGA
-1084 DLPASAGPGGEV
+1084 
-1096 GGGPT
+1096 
-1101 QGARR
+1101 
-1106 PEFIED
+1106 
-1112 GGLGRDRTRNL
+1112 RNL
-1123 AGQAPNNVQQK
+1123 
-1134 IRHAG
+1134 AG
-1139 GSRETWCSRRLLQRM
+1139 GSRELWCSRRLLQRM

-1163 QSVQPASPQDFM
+1163 ASVQAASSQDFM
-1175 RFLLDHHHLT
+1175 RFLLDWHHIT
-1185 PETTVRGRPGLTKV
+1185 PETTVRGRPGLTRV
-1199 LEQLQGLDLPAG
+1199 IEQLQGLDLPAG
-1211 AWENQIIKKRLP
+1211 AWESQIIQKRLP
-1223 DYDPLWLDE
+1223 DYNPMWLDE

-1246 PNTPAKANSMAPRKA
+1246 PTTPAKANSMAPRKA

-1269 EDLQWLLAT
+1269 EDLHWLLAA
-1278 ARSGQLEPP
+1278 ARTNSPEPP

-1295 AELLESQGASFMP
+1295 ADILQSQGASFLP
-1308 DLAQA
+1308 DLADA
-1313 TNRLPDDIERALWN
+1313 THRLPDDIERALWN

-1342 RALLNRTSRRPTR
+1342 RALLNRSSRRPTR
-1355 HRPDSNLRS
+1355 HRPGQNLRS
-1364 QALRTRAMRANR
+1364 QALRTRALRMNRTFNNGANNGASR
-1376 ALIMRSTPQAHAA
+1376 ETHAA
-1389 PGRWALVPHPEQYPT
+1389 PGRWSLVPPLEQIPAD
-1404 EDLAEAVAHQLLAC
+1404 DLAEAVAQQLLAC
-1418 WGVVFRDLAHH
+1418 WGVVFRSLAHH
-1429 PASPTATPWRDILK
+1429 PATPTATPWRDILK

-1455 GGRFVT
+1455 GGRFVA
-1461 GASGEQFAL
+1461 GQSGEQFAL
-1470 PAAADQI
+1470 PAAADQL
-1477 QKTRRRPRT
+1477 QKVRRHPRT
-1486 SQQVT
+1486 SQQTT

-1497 LNLTGILFEGSRTPA
+1497 LNLTGILFDGPRTPA
-1512 TPNNTLTYI
+1512 TPNNTLTYT
-1521 DGLPNLPVGQQS
+1521 DGLPSPQ
-1533 V
+1533 

>member
-1 MLADVGYEFHPA
+1 MLADVGFEFHSA
-13 VAAWFEGRFPGGPT
+13 VAAWFEQRFPGGPT

-38 SGKDT
+38 SGQDT

-66 RRHTAGQMVAK
+66 KRHAQGQTVAK

-105 AEIARQ
+105 AEIARE
-111 QGQEPPPLTVA
+111 QGHEPPPLTVA

-134 AMIKRPANFV
+134 AMIKKPANFV

-184 SHLSL
+184 SHLAL
-189 TLERLEHVA
+189 TLERLEHAA
-198 DTRPTRIG
+198 DVRPTRIG
-206 LSATQHPIS
+206 LSATQHPIA
-215 TIANL
+215 TIADL
-220 LTGIPKSRTQDANG
+220 LTGIPNPEAAPGSG
-234 AKTPAESEP
+234 
-243 HCTIVDTGHQR
+243 CTIVDTGHQR
-254 NLDIRLE
+254 NLDIALE
-261 LIDDELEAVA
+261 LIDDELDAVV

-278 ILDRMAALIAEHH
+278 VLDRMATLIGEHH

-300 RLSERIAHQL
+300 RMSERIAHQL
-310 AERLGEDAVAAH
+310 AERLGDDAVAAH
-322 HGSLSTERRYRTEH
+322 HGSLSTERRIRTEH
-336 RLRAGELKALVAT
+336 RLRAGDLKALVAT

-398 TRDELIESLALIH
+398 TRDELIECLALLH
-411 AVHQG
+411 AVQQG
-416 QLDAICPPEAPL
+416 QLDAVCPPEAPL
-428 DILIQQLIAEAAA
+428 DILVQQLIAEAAA
-441 ADAHTVDGLYDMF
+441 DDNHTTGDLYDMF

-465 AQFQEAI
+465 NQFDEAVQ
-472 EQAATG
+472 QAAKG

-486 GAYLHY
+486 GAYLHH

-564 GTVRVADAGDAP
+564 GTVRVIDAGDAP

-589 TPELSQQVS
+589 TAELSQQVS
-598 ELRAYICGLFPDT
+598 DLRAYIYSLLPQA
-611 PEADPL
+611 PNADPL
-617 SDTALARASE
+617 DTEALEAGALE
-627 QFAQSNG
+627 AAAAQFAQAHDTTN
-634 VEAEIAEQAV
+634 EIAEQAV
-644 TYVAAAKAT
+644 TYIAAAQAT
-653 LGTVPTHTNIVFER
+653 LGTVPTHDNIVFER
-667 FFDDTGGQQLVVHC
+667 FFDDTGGQQLVVHS

-745 QAVLDSPMFTAR
+745 QAVLDSPMFAAR

-774 KRNPPPIQ
+774 KCNPPPIQ

-794 PGAAACQENIA
+794 PGAAACQENTA

-824 HEALDVEGLKQL
+824 HEALDVDGLQQL
-836 LTDIRSGQVSTRFC
+836 LTNIRSGAVRTHFC
-850 DTTEPSPLSHEIVN
+850 DTPEPSPLSHEIVN

-869 FLDDAEIVDR
+869 FLDDAELVDR

-893 SANQQQPPTL
+893 SDQQPPTL
-903 DQSTLSQITPDAI
+903 DASTLSQIAPDAI
-916 AQVIE
+916 TQVIE
-921 EITPAPRTPD
+921 EITPTPRTPD
-931 ELHDLLTALVITRPT
+931 ELHDLLTTLVATRPN
-946 PAWIDLYN
+946 PAWQDLYKHL
-954 ELQSRGRAQ
+954 EQKGRVQ
-963 TIKTQPNTPLWTT
+963 TIENHDQTPFWTT
-976 TELSETALN
+976 TELAAQALD
-985 PEMAI
+985 PAQAQEK
-990 ERIRGH
+990 IRGH
-996 LEITGPTTPK
+996 LEISGPTTP
-1006 ELSEKTGLDLL
+1006 EAIAHQSSLPLT
-1017 TVQQALAALESEGV
+1017 TVQTALATLESEGV

-1038 PVLASPDS
+1038 DGAAADS
-1046 SAPPVVAGQGR
+1046 
-1057 ESRSAPVSAQQPP
+1057 
-1070 NQQEKGGASDIGVA
+1070 
-1084 DLPASAGPGGEV
+1084 
-1096 GGGPT
+1096 
-1101 QGARR
+1101 
-1106 PEFIED
+1106 
-1112 GGLGRDRTRNL
+1112 
-1123 AGQAPNNVQQK
+1123 
-1134 IRHAG
+1134 
-1139 GSRETWCSRRLLQRM
+1139 WCSRRLLQRM

-1163 QSVQPASPQDFM
+1163 SSVQAASSQDFM
-1175 RFLLDHHHLT
+1175 RFLLDYHHLT

-1211 AWENQIIKKRLP
+1211 AWESQIIQKRLP
-1223 DYDPLWLDE
+1223 DYNPMWLDE

-1269 EDLQWLLAT
+1269 EDLRWLLAA
-1278 ARSGQLEPP
+1278 ARPQSPEPP
-1287 DAGPVQEI
+1287 EAGPVQEI
-1295 AELLESQGASFMP
+1295 AEILESQGASFLP
-1308 DLAQA
+1308 DLAAA
-1313 TNRLPDDIERALWN
+1313 THRLPDDIERALWN

-1342 RALLNRTSRRPTR
+1342 RALLNRTSRRATR
-1355 HRPDSNLRS
+1355 HRPGQELRS
-1364 QALRTRAMRANR
+1364 PVLRNR
-1376 ALIMRSTPQAHAA
+1376 ARRADRALTMRSPAQTHAA
-1389 PGRWALVPHPEQYPT
+1389 PGRWALVPCPEQYPSD
-1404 EDLAEAVAHQLLAC
+1404 DLAEAVAQQLLAC
-1418 WGVVFRDLAHH
+1418 WGVVFRSLAHH
-1429 PASPTATPWRDILK
+1429 PATPTSTPWRDILK
-1443 ALRRFEDRGLVR
+1443 ALRRFEDRGIVR
-1455 GGRFVT
+1455 GGRFVA
-1461 GASGEQFAL
+1461 GQSGEQFAL
-1470 PAAADQI
+1470 PTAADQL
-1477 QKTRRRPRT
+1477 QKVRRHPRT
-1486 SQQVT
+1486 NQEVT

-1497 LNLTGILFEGSRTPA
+1497 LNLTGILFEGPRTPA
-1512 TPNNTLTYI
+1512 TPNNTLTYT
-1521 DGLPNLPVGQQS
+1521 DGVPSPQ
-1533 V
+1533 

>member
-1 MLADVGYEFHPA
+1 MASPIHAEKGVLADVGYEFHPA

-66 RRHTAGQMVAK
+66 KRHAAGQTVAK

-134 AMIKRPANFV
+134 AMIKKPANFV

-184 SHLSL
+184 SHLAL

-198 DTRPTRIG
+198 DVRPTRIG
-206 LSATQHPIS
+206 LSATQHPIT

-220 LTGIPKSRTQDANG
+220 LTGIPKSPAQAANG
-234 AKTPAESEP
+234 TKTPAQATNGTKTPAQTTP

-254 NLDIRLE
+254 NLDIALE

-278 ILDRMAALIAEHH
+278 ILDRMATLIAEHH

-322 HGSLSTERRYRTEH
+322 HGSLSTERRYRTER

-411 AVHQG
+411 AVNQG
-416 QLDAICPPEAPL
+416 QLDAISPPEAPL

-441 ADAHTVDGLYDMF
+441 ADDHTVNGLYEMF

-472 EQAATG
+472 NQGATG

-589 TPELSQQVS
+589 TPELSHQVS
-598 ELRAYICGLFPDT
+598 ELRAYIYGLFPDT
-611 PEADPL
+611 PDADPL
-617 SDTALARASE
+617 EPTALAQATE
-627 QFAQSNG
+627 QFAHAHG

-644 TYVAAAKAT
+644 LYIAAAQAA

-667 FFDDTGGQQLVVHC
+667 FFDDTGGQQLVVHS

-824 HEALDVEGLKQL
+824 HEALDVDGLKQL
-836 LTDIRSGQVSTRFC
+836 LTDIRSGQVSTHFC

-893 SANQQQPPTL
+893 TPNQQQPQTL

-916 AQVIE
+916 TQVIE

-931 ELHDLLTALVITRPT
+931 ELHDLLTTLVITRPT
-946 PAWIDLYN
+946 PAWTDLYQ
-954 ELQSRGRAQ
+954 ELETRGRAQ
-963 TIKTQPNTPLWTT
+963 IIQSEAQTPLWTT
-976 TELSETALN
+976 TELAETALT
-985 PEMAI
+985 PQTTTEK
-990 ERIRGH
+990 IRGH
-996 LEITGPTTPK
+996 LEITGPTTPE
-1006 ELSEKTGLDLL
+1006 ELADKTALPLP
-1017 TVQQALAALESEGV
+1017 TIHQALTALESEGT

-1038 PVLASPDS
+1038 EGA
-1046 SAPPVVAGQGR
+1046 AP
-1057 ESRSAPVSAQQPP
+1057 
-1070 NQQEKGGASDIGVA
+1070 
-1084 DLPASAGPGGEV
+1084 
-1096 GGGPT
+1096 
-1101 QGARR
+1101 
-1106 PEFIED
+1106 
-1112 GGLGRDRTRNL
+1112 
-1123 AGQAPNNVQQK
+1123 
-1134 IRHAG
+1134 
-1139 GSRETWCSRRLLQRM
+1139 ETWCSRRLLQRM

-1163 QSVQPASPQDFM
+1163 SSVQAATPQDFM
-1175 RFLLDHHHLT
+1175 RFLLDYHHLT

-1246 PNTPAKANSMAPRKA
+1246 PTAPAKANTMAPRKA

-1269 EDLQWLLAT
+1269 EDLQWLLAA
-1278 ARSGQLEPP
+1278 ARTNSLEPP
-1287 DAGPVQEI
+1287 EAGPVQEI
-1295 AELLESQGASFMP
+1295 AELLESQGASFLP

-1355 HRPDSNLRS
+1355 HRPGQNLGS

-1376 ALIMRSTPQAHAA
+1376 ALTMRSTPQTHAA
-1389 PGRWALVPHPEQYPT
+1389 PGRWSLVSHPEQYPT

-1429 PASPTATPWRDILK
+1429 PATPTATPWRDILK
-1443 ALRRFEDRGLVR
+1443 ALRRFEDRGIVR
-1455 GGRFVT
+1455 GGRFVS
-1461 GASGEQFAL
+1461 GQSGEQFAL
-1470 PAAADQI
+1470 PAAADQL
-1477 QKTRRRPRT
+1477 QQARRRPRT
-1486 SQQVT
+1486 NQEVT

-1497 LNLTGILFEGSRTPA
+1497 LNLTAILFEGPRTPA
-1512 TPNNTLTYI
+1512 TPNNTLTYT
-1521 DGLPNLPVGQQS
+1521 DGVPVS
-1533 V
+1533 TSD

>member
-1 MLADVGYEFHPA
+1 MASLASAELSVSVDVGYGFHPA
-13 VAAWFEGRFPGGPT
+13 VGAWFEGRFPGGPT
-27 EAQAQGWPAIA
+27 EAQAEGWPAIA
-38 SGKDT
+38 SGQDT

-66 RRHTAGQMVAK
+66 KRHAAGQTVAK

-105 AEIARQ
+105 AEVARA
-111 QGQEPPPLTVA
+111 QGFDPPPLTVA

-134 AMIKRPANFV
+134 AMIKKPANFV

-184 SHLSL
+184 SHLAL

-198 DTRPTRIG
+198 NTRPTRIG
-206 LSATQHPIS
+206 LSATQHPIT
-215 TIANL
+215 TIADL
-220 LTGIPKSRTQDANG
+220 LTGIPPNRSANG
-234 AKTPAESEP
+234 ADAANGAGTTPNAAPDSG
-243 HCTIVDTGHQR
+243 CTIVNTGHQR
-254 NLDIRLE
+254 NLDIALE
-261 LIDDELEAVA
+261 LFDDELEAVV
-271 SHAQMDQ
+271 SHAQMDMV
-278 ILDRMAALIAEHH
+278 LDRMAELISQHH

-310 AERLGEDAVAAH
+310 AERLGDDAVAAH
-322 HGSLSTERRYRTEH
+322 HGSLSTERRIRTEH
-336 RLRAGELKALVAT
+336 RLRAGDLKALVAT

-398 TRDELIESLALIH
+398 TRDELIESLALLH
-411 AVHQG
+411 AVQQG
-416 QLDAICPPEAPL
+416 QLDAVCPPDAPL
-428 DILIQQLIAEAAA
+428 DILVQQLIAEAAA
-441 ADAHTVDGLYDMF
+441 DDNHTTGGLYDMF

-459 YASLTK
+459 YANLTK
-465 AQFQEAI
+465 EQFDEAI
-472 EQAATG
+472 EQAAKG

-486 GAYLHY
+486 GAYLHH

-564 GTVRVADAGDAP
+564 GTVRVIDAGDAP

-589 TPELSQQVS
+589 TTELSQQVS
-598 ELRAYICGLFPDT
+598 DLRAYIYSLLPQA
-611 PEADPL
+611 PNADPL
-617 SDTALARASE
+617 DDAALEAAAA
-627 QFAQSNG
+627 QFAQAHGTTN
-634 VEAEIAEQAV
+634 EIAEQAV
-644 TYVAAAKAT
+644 TYIAAAQAT

-667 FFDDTGGQQLVVHC
+667 FFDDTGGQQLVVHS

-745 QAVLDSPMFTAR
+745 QAVLDSPMFAAR

-764 ALVVLRSRGG
+764 SLVVLRSRGG

-794 PGAAACQENIA
+794 PGAAACQENAA

-824 HEALDVEGLKQL
+824 HEALDVDGLQQL
-836 LTDIRSGQVSTRFC
+836 LTDIRSGAVRTHFC

-869 FLDDAEIVDR
+869 FLDDAELVDR

-888 GLRPR
+888 GLRQR
-893 SANQQQPPTL
+893 STQQPTTL
-903 DQSTLSQITPDAI
+903 AQSTLAQITPDAI
-916 AQVIE
+916 AQVVE
-921 EITPAPRTPD
+921 EITPDPRNPD
-931 ELHDLLTALVITRPT
+931 ELHDLLTSLVITRPNPDWQALYT
-946 PAWIDLYN
+946 DL
-954 ELQSRGRAQ
+954 ESRGRAR
-963 TIKTQPNTPLWTT
+963 TVTTSSDTSLWTT
-976 TELSETALN
+976 TELAETALN
-985 PEMAI
+985 SDSALES
-990 ERIRGH
+990 IRGH
-996 LEITGPTTPK
+996 LESTGPTTP
-1006 ELSEKTGLDLL
+1006 EQLADKTALDLP
-1017 TVQQALAALESEGV
+1017 TVHQALAALESEGM

-1038 PVLASPDS
+1038 NSAAPD
-1046 SAPPVVAGQGR
+1046 
-1057 ESRSAPVSAQQPP
+1057 
-1070 NQQEKGGASDIGVA
+1070 
-1084 DLPASAGPGGEV
+1084 
-1096 GGGPT
+1096 
-1101 QGARR
+1101 
-1106 PEFIED
+1106 
-1112 GGLGRDRTRNL
+1112 
-1123 AGQAPNNVQQK
+1123 
-1134 IRHAG
+1134 
-1139 GSRETWCSRRLLQRM
+1139 TWCARRLLQRM

-1163 QSVQPASPQDFM
+1163 AAVQAASPQDFM
-1175 RFLLDHHHLT
+1175 RFLLHWHHLT
-1185 PETTVRGRPGLTKV
+1185 PDSTVRGRPGLTKV

-1211 AWENQIIKKRLP
+1211 AWEKQIIQERLP

-1246 PNTPAKANSMAPRKA
+1246 PSTPAKANSMAPRKA

-1269 EDLQWLLAT
+1269 EDLPWLLPA
-1278 ARSGQLEPP
+1278 ARTTTPEPP
-1287 DAGPVQEI
+1287 EAGPVEEI
-1295 AELLESQGASFMP
+1295 AQILQAQGASFLP
-1308 DLAQA
+1308 DLATA
-1313 TNRLPDDIERALWN
+1313 THRLPDDIERALWN

-1342 RALLNRTSRRPTR
+1342 RALLNRSNRRPTR
-1355 HRPDSNLRS
+1355 HRPGQNLRS
-1364 QALRTRAMRANR
+1364 EALRTRAMRTNR
-1376 ALIMRSTPQAHAA
+1376 ALNNGASRETHAA
-1389 PGRWALVPHPEQYPT
+1389 PGRWSLVQQPEQYPA

-1418 WGVVFRDLAHH
+1418 WGIVFRSLAHH
-1429 PASPTATPWRDILK
+1429 PATPAATPWRDILK
-1443 ALRRFEDRGLVR
+1443 ALRRFEDRGIVR
-1455 GGRFVT
+1455 GGRFVA
-1461 GASGEQFAL
+1461 GQSGEQFAL
-1470 PAAADQI
+1470 PTAADQL
-1477 QKTRRRPRT
+1477 QKVRNHPRT
-1486 SQQVT
+1486 NQEVT

-1497 LNLTGILFEGSRTPA
+1497 LNLTGILFEGPRTPA
-1512 TPNNTLTYI
+1512 TPNNTLTYT
-1521 DGLPNLPVGQQS
+1521 DGLPNP
-1533 V
+1533 

>member
-1 MLADVGYEFHPA
+1 MASLIAAEPGVLADVGYEFHPA
-13 VAAWFEGRFPGGPT
+13 VAAWFEQRFPGGPT

-38 SGKDT
+38 SGQDT

-66 RRHTAGQMVAK
+66 KRHAKGATVAK

-105 AEIARQ
+105 AEVARA
-111 QGQEPPPLTVA
+111 QGFDPPPLTVA

-134 AMIKRPANFV
+134 AMIKKPANFV

-184 SHLSL
+184 SHLAL

-206 LSATQHPIS
+206 LSATQHPIGA
-215 TIANL
+215 IADL
-220 LTGIPKSRTQDANG
+220 LTGINGDADPG
-234 AKTPAESEP
+234 AN
-243 HCTIVDTGHQR
+243 CTIVDTGHQR

-261 LIDDELEAVA
+261 LIDDELEAVI

-278 ILDRMAALIAEHH
+278 VLDRMAELIREHH

-310 AERLGEDAVAAH
+310 AERLGDDAVAAH
-322 HGSLSTERRYRTEH
+322 HGSLSTERRIRTEH
-336 RLRAGELKALVAT
+336 RLRAGDLKALVAT

-398 TRDELIESLALIH
+398 TRDELIESLALIG
-411 AVHQG
+411 AVNQG
-416 QLDAICPPEAPL
+416 QLDAICPPQAPL
-428 DILIQQLIAEAAA
+428 DILVQQLIAEAAA
-441 ADAHTVDGLYDMF
+441 DDNHTVDGLYRMF

-465 AQFQEAI
+465 EQFDEAVQ
-472 EQAATG
+472 QAAKG

-486 GAYLHY
+486 GAYVHY

-499 RGKRGARLAALTS
+499 RGRRGARLAALTS

-564 GTVRVADAGDAP
+564 GTVRVIDAGDAP

-589 TPELSQQVS
+589 TAELSQQVS
-598 ELRAYICGLFPDT
+598 DLRARIVGLLPQGPD
-611 PEADPL
+611 ADPL
-617 SDTALARASE
+617 DDAALATATE
-627 QFAQSNG
+627 QFAQAHNTTTE
-634 VEAEIAEQAV
+634 VAEQAV
-644 TYVAAAKAT
+644 TYIAAAQAT
-653 LGTVPTHTNIVFER
+653 LSVVPAKDDIVFER
-667 FFDDTGGQQLVVHC
+667 FFDDTGGQQLVVHS
-681 PYGGRINRAF
+681 PYGGRVNRAL

-721 PHHSFPLSDVPQF
+721 PHHSFPLSDIPQF
-734 LHPDSVEEVLT
+734 LHPDSVEELLT

-794 PGAAACQENIA
+794 PGAAACQENVA

-824 HEALDVEGLKQL
+824 HEALDVDGLRRL
-836 LTDIRSGQVSTRFC
+836 LTDIHSGAVRTHFR

-869 FLDDAEIVDR
+869 FLDDTELVDR
-879 RTNAVTVPR
+879 RTNAVTLPR

-893 SANQQQPPTL
+893 SANQHPPTL
-903 DQSTLSQITPDAI
+903 DSTTLAQITPDAI
-916 AQVIE
+916 TQVIE

-931 ELHDLLTALVITRPT
+931 ELHDLLTSLVATRPN
-946 PAWIDLYN
+946 PDWLDLYTQLESKN
-954 ELQSRGRAQ
+954 RVQ
-963 TIKTQPNTPLWTT
+963 TINTPTRHPLWTT
-976 TELSETALN
+976 TELAETALT
-985 PEMAI
+985 EAMST
-990 ERIRGH
+990 EKVRGH
-996 LEITGPTTPK
+996 LEISGPVAP
-1006 ELSEKTGLDLL
+1006 ELLAHQTALDLP
-1017 TVQQALAALESEGV
+1017 TVQQALAALEAEGT

-1038 PVLASPDS
+1038 I
-1046 SAPPVVAGQGR
+1046 GQG
-1057 ESRSAPVSAQQPP
+1057 S
-1070 NQQEKGGASDIGVA
+1070 
-1084 DLPASAGPGGEV
+1084 
-1096 GGGPT
+1096 
-1101 QGARR
+1101 
-1106 PEFIED
+1106 
-1112 GGLGRDRTRNL
+1112 
-1123 AGQAPNNVQQK
+1123 
-1134 IRHAG
+1134 
-1139 GSRETWCSRRLLQRM
+1139 ETWCSRRLLQRM

-1163 QSVQPASPQDFM
+1163 QSVQAASPQDFM
-1175 RFLLDHHHLT
+1175 RFLLDYHHLT
-1185 PETTVRGRPGLTKV
+1185 PESTVRGRPGLTKI

-1211 AWENQIIKKRLP
+1211 AWEQQIIAKRVG
-1223 DYDPLWLDE
+1223 DYNPMWLDE

-1246 PNTPAKANSMAPRKA
+1246 PATPAKANTMAPRRA

-1269 EDLQWLLAT
+1269 EDLPWLLAA
-1278 ARSGQLEPP
+1278 ARSNPP
-1287 DAGPVQEI
+1287 APPEAGPVQEI
-1295 AELLESQGASFMP
+1295 AEILASQGASFLP
-1308 DLAQA
+1308 DLV
-1313 TNRLPDDIERALWN
+1313 TTTHRLPDDIERALWN

-1342 RALLNRTSRRPTR
+1342 RALLNRSPRRPNR
-1355 HRPDSNLRS
+1355 HRPGQNLRS

-1376 ALIMRSTPQAHAA
+1376 ASHASQSQTHAA
-1389 PGRWALVPHPEQYPT
+1389 PGRWSLVPQSEQFPPD
-1404 EDLAEAVAHQLLAC
+1404 ELAEAVAQQLLAC

-1429 PASPTATPWRDILK
+1429 PATPAATPWRDVLK

-1455 GGRFVT
+1455 GGRFVS
-1461 GASGEQFAL
+1461 GQSGEQFAL
-1470 PAAADQI
+1470 PAAADQL
-1477 QKTRRRPRT
+1477 QATHRRPRAN
-1486 SQQVT
+1486 QQVT
-1491 IAACDP
+1491 VAACDP
-1497 LNLTGILFEGSRTPA
+1497 LNLTGILFEGNRVPA
-1512 TPNNTLTYI
+1512 TPNNTITYT
-1521 DGLPNLPVGQQS
+1521 DGLPRV
-1533 V
+1533 

>member
-1 MLADVGYEFHPA
+1 MASPTTAEPRALADVGYGFHPA
-13 VAAWFEGRFPGGPT
+13 VAAWFEQRFPGGPT

-66 RRHTAGQMVAK
+66 KRHANGAAVAK

-105 AEIARQ
+105 ADMARAR
-111 QGQEPPPLTVA
+111 GFEPPPLTVA

-134 AMIKRPANFV
+134 AMIKKPANFV

-154 VTAAKSREVLRTVET
+154 VTAAKSRETLRTVET

-184 SHLSL
+184 SHLAL

-206 LSATQHPIS
+206 LSATQHPIT
-215 TIANL
+215 TIADL
-220 LTGIPKSRTQDANG
+220 LTGISSAN
-234 AKTPAESEP
+234 AAPTTANAAPA
-243 HCTIVDTGHQR
+243 CTIIDTGHQR

-261 LIDDELEAVA
+261 LIDDELEAVV

-278 ILDRMAALIAEHH
+278 ILDRMAELIREHH

-322 HGSLSTERRYRTEH
+322 HGSLSTERRIRTEH
-336 RLRAGELKALVAT
+336 RLRAGQLKALVAT

-398 TRDELIESLALIH
+398 TRDELIECLALIH

-416 QLDAICPPEAPL
+416 QLDAICPPQAPL
-428 DILIQQLIAEAAA
+428 DILVQQLIAEAAA
-441 ADAHTVDGLYDMF
+441 DDHHTTSGLYNLF

-459 YASLTK
+459 YARLTR
-465 AQFQEAI
+465 AQFDEAV
-472 EQAATG
+472 EQAARG

-486 GAYLHY
+486 GAYLHH
-492 DSINQEV
+492 DSVNQEV
-499 RGKRGARLAALTS
+499 RGRRGARLAALTS

-564 GTVRVADAGDAP
+564 GTVRVIDAGDAP

-589 TPELSQQVS
+589 TAELSQQVS
-598 ELRAYICGLFPDT
+598 NLRAYIYSLLPNN
-611 PEADPL
+611 PEADLNSPDPPNSTDADPDPL
-617 SDTALARASE
+617 DEAVLAQAAQR
-627 QFAQSNG
+627 FAQAHDTT
-634 VEAEIAEQAV
+634 AEVAEQAV
-644 TYVAAAKAT
+644 TYIAAAQAA
-653 LGTVPTHTNIVFER
+653 LGIVPTKDDIVFER
-667 FFDDTGGQQLVVHC
+667 FFDDTGGQQLVVHS
-681 PYGGRINRAF
+681 PYGGRINRGF

-711 NDNAIILSLG
+711 NDNAVILSLG

-794 PGAAACQENIA
+794 PGAAACQENTA

-824 HEALDVEGLKQL
+824 HEALDIDGLKQL
-836 LTDIRSGQVSTRFC
+836 LTHIRSGHIRTHFR
-850 DTTEPSPLSHEIVN
+850 DTAEPSPLSHEIVN

-869 FLDDAEIVDR
+869 FLDDAELVDR
-879 RTNAVTVPR
+879 RTNAVTLPR

-893 SANQQQPPTL
+893 SQQQPATL
-903 DQSTLSQITPDAI
+903 DQTTLAQITPDAI
-916 AQVIE
+916 AQVVE
-921 EITPAPRTPD
+921 EATPD
-931 ELHDLLTALVITRPT
+931 PRNPDEFHDLLTSLVITRPN
-946 PAWIDLYN
+946 PDWQDLYTAL
-954 ELQSRGRAQ
+954 ESRGRAR
-963 TIKTQPNTPLWTT
+963 TLTTPSDTSLWTT
-976 TELSETALN
+976 TEQAETALN
-985 PEMAI
+985 PTTAPET
-990 ERIRGH
+990 IRGH
-996 LEITGPTTPK
+996 LEVSAPTTPAQ
-1006 ELSEKTGLDLL
+1006 LADKTALDIP
-1017 TVQQALAALESEGV
+1017 TVKQALAALESEGT
-1031 AMRADHL
+1031 AMRATHL
-1038 PVLASPDS
+1038 P
-1046 SAPPVVAGQGR
+1046 SA
-1057 ESRSAPVSAQQPP
+1057 AP
-1070 NQQEKGGASDIGVA
+1070 
-1084 DLPASAGPGGEV
+1084 
-1096 GGGPT
+1096 
-1101 QGARR
+1101 
-1106 PEFIED
+1106 
-1112 GGLGRDRTRNL
+1112 
-1123 AGQAPNNVQQK
+1123 
-1134 IRHAG
+1134 
-1139 GSRETWCSRRLLQRM
+1139 ETWCSRRLLQRM
-1154 SYLSRRQKR
+1154 SHLSRRQKR
-1163 QSVQPASPQDFM
+1163 ASIQPATPQDFI
-1175 RFLLDHHHLT
+1175 RFLLDWHHLT
-1185 PETTVRGRPGLTKV
+1185 PDTTVRGRPGLTKV

-1211 AWENQIIKKRLP
+1211 AWEQQIIAKRLP
-1223 DYDPLWLDE
+1223 DYNPIWLDE
-1232 LCYRGELAWLRLTP
+1232 LCYRGELAWLRLAP
-1246 PNTPAKANSMAPRKA
+1246 PATPAKANTMAPRKA

-1269 EDLQWLLAT
+1269 EDLPWLLAA
-1278 ARSGQLEPP
+1278 ARTPHNIPQPP
-1287 DAGPVQEI
+1287 EAGPVQEI
-1295 AELLESQGASFMP
+1295 AEILATQGASFLP

-1313 TNRLPDDIERALWN
+1313 THRLPDDIERALWN

-1342 RALLNRTSRRPTR
+1342 RALLNRSSRRPTR
-1355 HRPDSNLRS
+1355 HRPGQELRS
-1364 QALRTRAMRANR
+1364 PTLRTRAMRANR
-1376 ALIMRSTPQAHAA
+1376 TLTMRSPAQTHAA
-1389 PGRWALVPHPEQYPT
+1389 PGRWSLVPHSNHPNPIQT
-1404 EDLAEAVAHQLLAC
+1404 EDLAEAVAHQLLSC
-1418 WGVVFRDLAHH
+1418 WGIVFRSLAHH
-1429 PASPTATPWRDILK
+1429 PATPTATPWRDILK
-1443 ALRRFEDRGLVR
+1443 ALRRLEDRGLVR
-1455 GGRFVT
+1455 GGRFVA
-1461 GASGEQFAL
+1461 GQSGEHFAL
-1470 PAAADQI
+1470 PAAAEQL
-1477 QKTRRRPRT
+1477 QKTRRRPCT
-1486 SQQVT
+1486 NQQIT

-1497 LNLTGILFEGSRTPA
+1497 CNLTGIILETPRISA
-1512 TPNNTLTYI
+1512 TPTNTLTYT
-1521 DGLPNLPVGQQS
+1521 DGLPTTP
-1533 V
+1533 

>member
-1 MLADVGYEFHPA
+1 MASPSHADLSVLTDLGYEFHPA

-66 RRHTAGQMVAK
+66 KRHAAGQTVAK

-111 QGQEPPPLTVA
+111 QGFDPPPLTVA

-134 AMIKRPANFV
+134 AMIKKPANFV

-198 DTRPTRIG
+198 NTRPTRIG
-206 LSATQHPIS
+206 LSATQHPIA

-220 LTGIPKSRTQDANG
+220 LTGIPKSPAHATNG
-234 AKTPAESEP
+234 TKTPAEP
-243 HCTIVDTGHQR
+243 HCTIVNTGHQR
-254 NLDIRLE
+254 NLDIALE

-336 RLRAGELKALVAT
+336 RLRAGQLKALVAT

-398 TRDELIESLALIH
+398 TRDELIESLALIG

-416 QLDAICPPEAPL
+416 QLDAVCPPEAPL
-428 DILIQQLIAEAAA
+428 DILVQQLIAEAAA
-441 ADAHTVDGLYDMF
+441 DDNHTVDGLYDMF

-472 EQAATG
+472 NQAATG

-598 ELRAYICGLFPDT
+598 ELRAYIYGLFPDT
-611 PEADPL
+611 PETDPL
-617 SDTALARASE
+617 SDTALARAAG
-627 QFAQSNG
+627 QFAHAHG

-644 TYVAAAKAT
+644 TYVAAAQAA

-667 FFDDTGGQQLVVHC
+667 FFDDTGGQQLVVHS

-817 QTLHDTL
+817 QTLYDTL

-836 LTDIRSGQVSTRFC
+836 LTNIRSGQVSTHFC
-850 DTTEPSPLSHEIVN
+850 DTAEPSPLSHEIVN

-893 SANQQQPPTL
+893 NTQQQPPTL
-903 DQSTLSQITPDAI
+903 DQSTLSQITPTAI

-921 EITPAPRTPD
+921 EITPDPRTPD
-931 ELHDLLTALVITRPT
+931 ELHDLLTTLITTRPT
-946 PAWIDLYN
+946 PEWQNLYN
-954 ELQSRGRAQ
+954 ELKAKNRVQ
-963 TIKTQPNTPLWTT
+963 TINQATTPLWTT
-976 TELSETALN
+976 TELSETALT

-990 ERIRGH
+990 EKIRGH
-996 LEITGPTTPK
+996 LEITGPTTP
-1006 ELSEKTGLDLL
+1006 EQLANKTALPLP
-1017 TVQQALAALESEGV
+1017 TVQQSLAALESEGT
-1031 AMRADHL
+1031 AMRANHL
-1038 PVLASPDS
+1038 P
-1046 SAPPVVAGQGR
+1046 
-1057 ESRSAPVSAQQPP
+1057 AQHP
-1070 NQQEKGGASDIGVA
+1070 
-1084 DLPASAGPGGEV
+1084 
-1096 GGGPT
+1096 
-1101 QGARR
+1101 
-1106 PEFIED
+1106 
-1112 GGLGRDRTRNL
+1112 RNL
-1123 AGQAPNNVQQK
+1123 AGSPLTPPSGAPQP
-1134 IRHAG
+1134 AG
-1139 GSRETWCSRRLLQRM
+1139 RSRETWCSRRLLQRM

-1175 RFLLDHHHLT
+1175 RFLLDWHHLT
-1185 PETTVRGRPGLTKV
+1185 PDATVRGRPGLTKV

-1232 LCYRGELAWLRLTP
+1232 LCYRGELAWLRLIP
-1246 PNTPAKANSMAPRKA
+1246 PNNPAKANSMAPRKA

-1269 EDLQWLLAT
+1269 EDLQWLLAA
-1278 ARSGQLEPP
+1278 ARTQSPEPP
-1287 DAGPVQEI
+1287 EAGPVQEI
-1295 AELLESQGASFMP
+1295 AELLEAQGASFLP
-1308 DLAQA
+1308 DLAEA

-1342 RALLNRTSRRPTR
+1342 RALLNRTSRRPSR
-1355 HRPDSNLRS
+1355 HRPGPNLRS
-1364 QALRTRAMRANR
+1364 QALRTRALRTQGLGANR
-1376 ALIMRSTPQAHAA
+1376 TLTMRSPAQTHAA
-1389 PGRWALVPHPEQYPT
+1389 PGRWSLVSNPEQYPT

-1418 WGVVFRDLAHH
+1418 WGVVFRSLAHH
-1429 PASPTATPWRDILK
+1429 PATPSAAPWRDILK
-1443 ALRRFEDRGLVR
+1443 ALRRFEDRGIAR
-1455 GGRFVT
+1455 GGRFVA
-1461 GASGEQFAL
+1461 GQSGEQFAL
-1470 PAAADQI
+1470 PAAADQL

-1486 SQQVT
+1486 AQETT

-1497 LNLTGILFEGSRTPA
+1497 LNLTGILFEGPRTPA
-1512 TPNNTLTYI
+1512 TPNNTLTYT
-1521 DGLPNLPVGQQS
+1521 DGLPSPPSPQVQRPV
-1533 V
+1533 

>member
-1 MLADVGYEFHPA
+1 MASPIAAEPSVLVDTDHEFHPA
-13 VAAWFEGRFPGGPT
+13 VAAWFQQRFPGGPT

-56 GFLIAIDNLY
+56 GFLIAISNLY
-66 RRHTAGQMVAK
+66 KRHAAGQTVAK
-77 ASQVVYVSPLKALAT
+77 ASHVVYVSPLKALAT

-105 AEIARQ
+105 AEVARA
-111 QGQEPPPLTVA
+111 QGFEPPPLTVA

-134 AMIKRPANFV
+134 AMIKKPANFV

-154 VTAAKSREVLRTVET
+154 VTAAKSREMLRTVET

-184 SHLSL
+184 SHLAL

-198 DTRPTRIG
+198 DSRPTRIG
-206 LSATQHPIS
+206 LSATQHPIT
-215 TIANL
+215 TIADL
-220 LTGIPKSRTQDANG
+220 LTGIPPTRESNG
-234 AKTPAESEP
+234 AEAAPRCA
-243 HCTIVDTGHQR
+243 IVDTGHQR

-261 LIDDELEAVA
+261 LIDDELEAVI
-271 SHAQMDQ
+271 SHAQMDM
-278 ILDRMAALIAEHH
+278 ILDRMATLIADHH

-300 RLSERIAHQL
+300 RMSERIAHQL
-310 AERLGEDAVAAH
+310 AERLGDDAVAAH
-322 HGSLSTERRYRTEH
+322 HGSLSTERRIRTEQ
-336 RLRAGELKALVAT
+336 RLRAGDLKALVAT

-398 TRDELIESLALIH
+398 TRDELVESLALLH
-411 AVHQG
+411 AVRQG

-428 DILIQQLIAEAAA
+428 DILVQQLIAEAAA
-441 ADAHTVDGLYDMF
+441 DDSHTTAGLYEMF

-459 YASLTK
+459 YASLDK
-465 AQFQEAI
+465 AHFDEAI
-472 EQAATG
+472 VQAARG

-492 DSINQEV
+492 DSVNQEV
-499 RGKRGARLAALTS
+499 RGRRGARLAALTS

-564 GTVRVADAGDAP
+564 GTVRVIDAGDAP

-598 ELRAYICGLFPDT
+598 DLRTHIHGLLEQSPGT
-611 PEADPL
+611 DPL
-617 SDTALARASE
+617 SDEALAHATE
-627 QFAQSNG
+627 QFALTHDTTTD
-634 VEAEIAEQAV
+634 IAEQAV
-644 TYVAAAKAT
+644 TYIAAAQAT
-653 LGTVPTHTNIVFER
+653 LGTVPTHHDIVFER
-667 FFDDTGGQQLVVHC
+667 FFDDTGGQQLVVHS
-681 PYGGRINRAF
+681 PHGGRINRAF

-696 KRLCRRFDFELQAAA
+696 KRFCRRFDFELQAAA

-745 QAVLDSPMFTAR
+745 QAVLDSPMFAAR

-794 PGAAACQENIA
+794 PGAAACQENFA
-805 GPIEIPDHLLVR
+805 GPIDIPDHILVR

-824 HEALDVEGLKQL
+824 HEALDIDGLRQL
-836 LTDIRSGQVSTRFC
+836 LTDIRAGTVRTHFC
-850 DTTEPSPLSHEIVN
+850 DTPEPSPLSHEIVN

-888 GLRPR
+888 GLRNR
-893 SANQQQPPTL
+893 SHQQPTNL
-903 DQSTLSQITPDAI
+903 DTNPLDAGTLSQITTDAI
-916 AQVIE
+916 AQVTE
-921 EITPAPRTPD
+921 EAAPNPRTPD
-931 ELHDLLTALVITRPT
+931 ELHDILTSLVVTRPN
-946 PAWIDLYN
+946 PDWLDLYATL
-954 ELQSRGRAQ
+954 ESRGRVR
-963 TIKTQPNTPLWTT
+963 TLTTPCDTSVWTT
-976 TELSETALN
+976 TELAETALS
-985 PEMAI
+985 PEKAT
-990 ERIRGH
+990 ETTRGH
-996 LEITGPTTPK
+996 LELSGPTTPQA
-1006 ELSEKTGLDLL
+1006 LAHQTTLPIA
-1017 TVQQALAALESEGV
+1017 TIQQALAALEAEGT
-1031 AMRADHL
+1031 ALRANHL
-1038 PVLASPDS
+1038 P
-1046 SAPPVVAGQGR
+1046 
-1057 ESRSAPVSAQQPP
+1057 
-1070 NQQEKGGASDIGVA
+1070 
-1084 DLPASAGPGGEV
+1084 
-1096 GGGPT
+1096 
-1101 QGARR
+1101 
-1106 PEFIED
+1106 
-1112 GGLGRDRTRNL
+1112 DRTRH
-1123 AGQAPNNVQQK
+1123 
-1134 IRHAG
+1134 HAG
-1139 GSRETWCSRRLLQRM
+1139 PLPTTQQEQWCSRRLLQRM
-1154 SYLSRRQKR
+1154 SFLSRRQKR
-1163 QSVQPASPQDFM
+1163 TSVQPASPQDFM
-1175 RFLLDHHHLT
+1175 RFLLDWHHLT
-1185 PETTVRGRPGLTKV
+1185 PETTVRGRPGLAKV

-1211 AWENQIIKKRLP
+1211 AWEKQIIAKRLP

-1246 PNTPAKANSMAPRKA
+1246 PTTPAKANTIAPRKA

-1269 EDLQWLLAT
+1269 EDLPWLLAAART
-1278 ARSGQLEPP
+1278 ASHEPP
-1287 DAGPVQEI
+1287 ESGPVQEI
-1295 AELLESQGASFMP
+1295 AEVLAVQGASFLP
-1308 DLAQA
+1308 DLAAA
-1313 TNRLPDDIERALWN
+1313 THRLPDDIERALWN

-1342 RALLNRTSRRPTR
+1342 RALLNRTNRRPSR
-1355 HRPDSNLRS
+1355 HRPGQNLRS
-1364 QALRTRAMRANR
+1364 QALRNR
-1376 ALIMRSTPQAHAA
+1376 ALRTDRTLNMRSVAQPHAA
-1389 PGRWALVPHPEQYPT
+1389 PGRWSLVPQPQQPPID
-1404 EDLAEAVAHQLLAC
+1404 DLAEAVARQLLAC
-1418 WGVVFRDLAHH
+1418 WGVVYRDLAHH
-1429 PASPTATPWRDILK
+1429 PATPTATPWREVLK
-1443 ALRRFEDRGLVR
+1443 ALRRFEDRGQVR
-1455 GGRFVT
+1455 GGRFVA
-1461 GASGEQFAL
+1461 GQSGEQFAL
-1470 PAAADQI
+1470 PAAADQL
-1477 QKTRRRPRT
+1477 QQVRRRPRT
-1486 SQQVT
+1486 NQQVT

-1497 LNLTGILFEGSRTPA
+1497 LNLTAILFDGPRTPA
-1512 TPNNTLTYI
+1512 TPNNTLTYT
-1521 DGLPNLPVGQQS
+1521 DGLPTE
-1533 V
+1533 

>member
-1 MLADVGYEFHPA
+1 MASPSSAAAVEAGVCADVGYGFHPA
-13 VAAWFEGRFPGGPT
+13 VGAWFEGRFPGGPT
-27 EAQAQGWPAIA
+27 EAQAEGWPAIA
-38 SGKDT
+38 SGQDT

-66 RRHTAGQMVAK
+66 KRHAAGRTVAK

-105 AEIARQ
+105 AEVARA
-111 QGQEPPPLTVA
+111 QGFEPPPLTVA

-134 AMIKRPANFV
+134 AMIKKPANFV

-184 SHLSL
+184 SHLAL

-198 DTRPTRIG
+198 NTRPTRIG
-206 LSATQHPIS
+206 LSATQHPIG
-215 TIANL
+215 TIADL
-220 LTGIPKSRTQDANG
+220 LTGT
-234 AKTPAESEP
+234 TPDTEP
-243 HCTIVDTGHQR
+243 GTHCTIVNTGHQR
-254 NLDIRLE
+254 SLDIRLE
-261 LIDDELEAVA
+261 LFDDELEAVI
-271 SHAQMDQ
+271 SHAQMDM
-278 ILDRMAALIAEHH
+278 ILDRMANLIGEHH

-300 RLSERIAHQL
+300 RMSERIAHQL
-310 AERLGEDAVAAH
+310 AERLGDDAVAAH
-322 HGSLSTERRYRTEH
+322 HGSLSTERRIRTEH
-336 RLRAGELKALVAT
+336 RLRAGDLKALVAT

-398 TRDELIESLALIH
+398 TRDELIESLALLH

-428 DILIQQLIAEAAA
+428 DILVQQIIAEAAA
-441 ADAHTVDGLYDMF
+441 DDHHTTDGLYELF

-459 YASLTK
+459 YANLTR
-465 AQFQEAI
+465 AQFDEAVQ
-472 EQAATG
+472 QAAIG

-492 DSINQEV
+492 DSVNQEV
-499 RGKRGARLAALTS
+499 RGRRGARLAALTS

-564 GTVRVADAGDAP
+564 GTVRVIDAGDAP

-589 TPELSQQVS
+589 TAELSQQVS
-598 ELRAYICGLFPDT
+598 DLRARIHSLLPQSPD
-611 PEADPL
+611 ADPL
-617 SDTALARASE
+617 DEEALNTATE
-627 QFAQSNG
+627 QFALTHNTTN
-634 VEAEIAEQAV
+634 EIAEQAV
-644 TYVAAAKAT
+644 TYIAAAQAT
-653 LGTVPTHTNIVFER
+653 LGTVPTKDDIVFER
-667 FFDDTGGQQLVVHC
+667 FFDDTGGQQLVVHS
-681 PYGGRINRAF
+681 PYGGRINRGF

-745 QAVLDSPMFTAR
+745 QAVLDSPMFAAR

-794 PGAAACQENIA
+794 PGAAACQENVA

-824 HEALDVEGLKQL
+824 HEALDVEGLTQL
-836 LTDIRSGQVSTRFC
+836 LSRIRSGEVRTHFC
-850 DTTEPSPLSHEIVN
+850 NTTEPSPLSHEIVN

-869 FLDDAEIVDR
+869 FLDDAELVDR

-893 SANQQQPPTL
+893 QDRQPPTL
-903 DQSTLSQITPDAI
+903 DQSTLAQITPDAI
-916 AQVIE
+916 TQVIE
-921 EITPAPRTPD
+921 EITPDPRTPD
-931 ELHDLLTALVITRPT
+931 ELHDLLTTQVITHPNPQWQELYEALEEKNRVQSLET
-946 PAWIDLYN
+946 PSNHL
-954 ELQSRGRAQ
+954 
-963 TIKTQPNTPLWTT
+963 LWTT
-976 TELSETALN
+976 TELAETALN
-985 PEMAI
+985 PNMAT
-990 ERIRGH
+990 ETIRGH
-996 LEITGPTTPK
+996 LEATGPTTP
-1006 ELSEKTGLDLL
+1006 EQLSAQTTLPI
-1017 TVQQALAALESEGV
+1017 TMVHQSLAALEAEGV

-1038 PVLASPDS
+1038 PPVASSDRLLPEVL
-1046 SAPPVVAGQGR
+1046 AGQGDDVGA
-1057 ESRSAPVSAQQPP
+1057 SSAVSAQHPP
-1070 NQQEKGGASDIGVA
+1070 YQQKKGAAPTVGVV
-1084 DLPASAGPGGEV
+1084 V
-1096 GGGPT
+1096 GGRAL
-1101 QGARR
+1101 GARR
-1106 PEFIED
+1106 PDSMED
-1112 GGLGRDRTRNL
+1112 GGLSPDRTRH
-1123 AGQAPNNVQQK
+1123 
-1134 IRHAG
+1134 HAG
-1139 GSRETWCSRRLLQRM
+1139 GTQELWCARRLLQRM

-1163 QSVQPASPQDFM
+1163 QSVQAASPQDFM
-1175 RFLLDHHHLT
+1175 RFLLDWHHLT
-1185 PETTVRGRPGLTKV
+1185 PDTTVRGRPGLTKV

-1211 AWENQIIKKRLP
+1211 AWEQQIIAKRLP

-1246 PNTPAKANSMAPRKA
+1246 PTTPAKANNMAPRKA

-1269 EDLQWLLAT
+1269 EDLSWLLAAART
-1278 ARSGQLEPP
+1278 ASPATPET
-1287 DAGPVQEI
+1287 GPVQEI
-1295 AELLESQGASFMP
+1295 VELLESQGASFLP
-1308 DLAQA
+1308 DLATA
-1313 TNRLPDDIERALWN
+1313 TNRLPDDVERALWN

-1342 RALLNRTSRRPTR
+1342 RALLNRSSRRPTR
-1355 HRPDSNLRS
+1355 RPGPQPRS
-1364 QALRTRAMRANR
+1364 PALRTRAQRMNR
-1376 ALIMRSTPQAHAA
+1376 TLTMRSPAQTHAA
-1389 PGRWALVPHPEQYPT
+1389 PGRWSLVPQPEQYPT
-1404 EDLAEAVAHQLLAC
+1404 EDLAEAVAQQLLAC
-1418 WGVVFRDLAHH
+1418 WGVVFRSLAHH
-1429 PASPTATPWRDILK
+1429 PATPTATPWRDILK

-1455 GGRFVT
+1455 GGRFVA
-1461 GASGEQFAL
+1461 GQSGEQFAL
-1470 PAAADQI
+1470 PAAADQL
-1477 QKTRRRPRT
+1477 QKARRRPRT

-1497 LNLTGILFEGSRTPA
+1497 LNLTGILFEGSRIPA
-1512 TPNNTLTYI
+1512 TPNNTLTYT
-1521 DGLPNLPVGQQS
+1521 DGLPDPSEGRQS
-1533 V
+1533 A

>member
-1 MLADVGYEFHPA
+1 MASPIHAEPSVLADVGFEFHPA
-13 VAAWFEGRFPGGPT
+13 VAAWFEQRFPGGPT

-38 SGKDT
+38 SGQDT

-66 RRHTAGQMVAK
+66 KRHARGQTVAK

-105 AEIARQ
+105 AEIARE

-134 AMIKRPANFV
+134 AMIKKPANFV

-184 SHLSL
+184 SHLAL
-189 TLERLEHVA
+189 TLERLEHAA
-198 DTRPTRIG
+198 DVRPTRIG
-206 LSATQHPIS
+206 LSATQHPIA

-220 LTGIPKSRTQDANG
+220 LTGVPANRSDNG
-234 AKTPAESEP
+234 AGTTEPDAAEPTPQCA
-243 HCTIVDTGHQR
+243 IVDTGHQR
-254 NLDIRLE
+254 NLDIALE
-261 LIDDELEAVA
+261 LIDDELDAVV

-278 ILDRMAALIAEHH
+278 ILDRMATLIGEHH

-300 RLSERIAHQL
+300 RMSERIAHQL

-322 HGSLSTERRYRTEH
+322 HGSLSTERRIRTEH
-336 RLRAGELKALVAT
+336 RLRAGDLKALVAT

-398 TRDELIESLALIH
+398 TRDELIECLALIH

-416 QLDAICPPEAPL
+416 QLDAVRPPEAPL

-441 ADAHTVDGLYDMF
+441 DDTHTTGGLYDMF

-465 AQFQEAI
+465 AQFDEAVQ
-472 EQAATG
+472 QAATG

-486 GAYLHY
+486 GAYLHH
-492 DSINQEV
+492 DSVNHEV

-564 GTVRVADAGDAP
+564 GTVRVIDAGDAP

-589 TPELSQQVS
+589 TAELSQQVS
-598 ELRAYICGLFPDT
+598 NLRTYISTLFPDT
-611 PEADPL
+611 ADANPL
-617 SDTALARASE
+617 NDTTLAQANQ
-627 QFAQSNG
+627 QFAQSHG
-634 VEAEIAEQAV
+634 VTNEIAEQAV
-644 TYVAAAKAT
+644 LYVAAAQAA

-667 FFDDTGGQQLVVHC
+667 FFDDTGGQQLVVHS

-794 PGAAACQENIA
+794 PGAAACQENVT

-824 HEALDVEGLKQL
+824 HEALDVDGLTKL
-836 LTDIRSGQVSTRFC
+836 LTDIRSGAVQTHFC
-850 DTTEPSPLSHEIVN
+850 DTAEPSPLSHEIVN

-893 SANQQQPPTL
+893 SQQQPPAL
-903 DQSTLSQITPDAI
+903 DASILSQIAPDAI
-916 AQVIE
+916 AQVAE
-921 EITPAPRTPD
+921 EITPDPRTPD
-931 ELHDLLTALVITRPT
+931 ELHDLLTTQVVTRPN
-946 PAWIDLYN
+946 PAWQELYEALESKNRVCTLKNNN
-954 ELQSRGRAQ
+954 E
-963 TIKTQPNTPLWTT
+963 NPLWTT
-976 TELSETALN
+976 SELAETALT
-985 PEMAI
+985 PEKAT
-990 ERIRGH
+990 ETIRGH
-996 LEITGPTTPK
+996 LESTGPTTP
-1006 ELSEKTGLDLL
+1006 EDLAHQTTLSLT
-1017 TVQQALAALESEGV
+1017 TVQTALAALESEGV
-1031 AMRADHL
+1031 AMRACHL
-1038 PVLASPDS
+1038 DGAAPDS
-1046 SAPPVVAGQGR
+1046 
-1057 ESRSAPVSAQQPP
+1057 
-1070 NQQEKGGASDIGVA
+1070 
-1084 DLPASAGPGGEV
+1084 
-1096 GGGPT
+1096 
-1101 QGARR
+1101 
-1106 PEFIED
+1106 
-1112 GGLGRDRTRNL
+1112 
-1123 AGQAPNNVQQK
+1123 
-1134 IRHAG
+1134 
-1139 GSRETWCSRRLLQRM
+1139 WCSRRLLQRM

-1163 QSVQPASPQDFM
+1163 SSVQAASPQDFM
-1175 RFLLDHHHLT
+1175 RFLLDWHHLT
-1185 PETTVRGRPGLTKV
+1185 PDSTVRGRPGLTRV

-1211 AWENQIIKKRLP
+1211 AWEKQIIAKRLP
-1223 DYDPLWLDE
+1223 DYDALWLDE

-1269 EDLQWLLAT
+1269 EDLHWLLAA
-1278 ARSGQLEPP
+1278 ARTNSPELSE
-1287 DAGPVQEI
+1287 AGPVQEI
-1295 AELLESQGASFMP
+1295 ADILATQGASFLP
-1308 DLAQA
+1308 DLADA
-1313 TNRLPDDIERALWN
+1313 THRLPDDIERALWN

-1355 HRPDSNLRS
+1355 HRPGQNLRS
-1364 QALRTRAMRANR
+1364 QALRTRAMRMDR
-1376 ALIMRSTPQAHAA
+1376 AFNNGASRETHAA
-1389 PGRWALVPHPEQYPT
+1389 PGRWSLVPPPEELPND
-1404 EDLAEAVAHQLLAC
+1404 DLAEAVAQQLLAC
-1418 WGVVFRDLAHH
+1418 WGVVFRSLAHH
-1429 PASPTATPWRDILK
+1429 PATPTATPWRDILK

-1455 GGRFVT
+1455 GGRFVA
-1461 GASGEQFAL
+1461 GQSGEQFAL
-1470 PAAADQI
+1470 PTAAGQL
-1477 QKTRRRPRT
+1477 QKVRRHPRT
-1486 SQQVT
+1486 GQQIT

-1497 LNLTGILFEGSRTPA
+1497 LNLTGILFEGPRTPA
-1512 TPNNTLTYI
+1512 TPNNTLTYT
-1521 DGLPNLPVGQQS
+1521 DGVPS
-1533 V
+1533 TR